1 MKDLF
6 RKLNLRDFR
15 SKYRKVVNLIAIIV
29 VFATTYALI
38 LPAITLES
46 NKASQLSGISI
57 SETTT
62 EAQSNEAPPVE
73 VTEATSQAVEESSAI
88 EQTTTTTSV
97 TSTTELSSEPQTT
110 EATEVDQRLITEA
123 TEFVHKGKDYEVIA
137 RFDASAKMPKGVELK
152 VKEIEA
158 GTDTYKSRFN
168 KAKATL
174 GARALTFARFF
185 DISFVHD
192 GKEIQPEVPIS
203 IQIKTDSNIKLK
215 EETKVEA
222 VHFQSA
228 NKAEVVP
235 EVETNEENNQVS
247 EISFDAG
254 SFSDYGVVGA
264 EYYKVTFVALDS
276 NGQEQTISSLVDK
289 KEGAK
294 VETLPEEPFRAGYR
308 FIGWRDKETNEIVT
322 ADTLVTKD
330 MIVEAEFASIS
341 IYKVTIQYFYNN
353 VTSGQEVIFETEV
366 YELEAEDMPYRI
378 TTPVST
384 EIKSGSE
391 SGLAT
396 DAIYYTSRPI
406 IDMQSEDLARLDEED
421 GNVNHALTIK
431 VAYIPYNSEYKVHY
445 KLKDLDG
452 TGYTDI
458 ETGTY
463 YGIIGSTIR
472 PEVRNYSYANFEKTD
487 SLELTESSGQEVDVY
502 YTRKEYTL
510 SYNTNGGSY
519 LPPQTGLY
527 NAKVNLTTTI
537 PTREGYT
544 FDGWYD
550 NANLTGSP
558 ISGSVTLDKN
568 KTLYAK
574 WEADTVKYT
583 IAYYKEVYNNSTGQT
598 DYAYDSSINATG
610 QVGTTIQASSAP
622 NMSNVPLGYE
632 RETAY
637 GKNASSSVVINADG
651 QSVLKV
657 YYSLIRYTFIF
668 NANGPSYTN
677 SWGGS
682 GYTGPTV
689 YGRVTIGGSSYTGSQ
704 YRISD
709 IVLGQDISSIW
720 PSGSQV
726 TSSGNNRFSGWYNSN
741 NSYGSSNPSGLTLY
755 VTKRLEVTTDLIRG
769 ANVNG
774 QKTYQAYWR
783 AGLIAKTVDYYLQS
797 ADNSNVYEISAEH
810 SQTYN
815 SPLYSQ
821 LYPKEIAGFTV
832 TSIPSDYPA
841 SSGYWLSGEYII
853 NHYRFY
859 YNRDSFKIDYYY
871 GSTKLKDPEY
881 VLFDA
886 NINSAIYNY
895 TPSRPAGV
903 DDDYT
908 WGGWYSDSGLNQA
921 YSFDKM
927 PSSNLV
933 LYAKWV
939 APNMTVSFDLN
950 GGEGTAPETQTVEK
964 KKTATVVADPIRAH
978 YDFDGWF
985 TAKEGG
991 ERYVWSKP
999 VTENITLYARWK
1011 PQPLKYTVKYVD
1023 ATTNNRLAA
1032 DKVIESPALELHQAI
1047 KENALAITGYRPDAS
1062 SKTLDLTYDNN
1073 EIIFYYSDRTAK
1085 IPYTVRYLLK
1095 DGDNDDSNNTVLLP
1109 EDHLEADA
1117 NMIVAKAVAKDVGAG
1132 YYPQNSV
1139 LSLTLTTNSA
1149 NNIITFYYLPYEFAT
1164 LTVNYLDMDGN
1175 PIAGQDPLVEYKKK
1189 GDTYILNR
1197 KEIQGYTFSTSKDN
1211 ENNVDKSIYRITRPD
1226 KWTINLYYKKNLTL
1240 EGQPREKVY
1249 DGEPLKLSGIDD
1261 LKPGYSTSLA
1271 SGDSLTAIDFD
1282 GSQTD
1287 VGSSNAKPK
1296 SAVITTADGKNHTD
1310 YYEITYLDSSLTV
1323 TKRPVTVEIGSQ
1335 TIEKIYD
1342 GKASTVDYKVNSISD
1357 SLYKESYIHY
1367 TGSEIEMTKK
1377 DVGTYTFAL
1386 QNKFVN
1392 TNDNFEV
1399 TFLAVDGKITINPRK
1414 LLLTSATKEK
1424 AYDGTELT
1432 AQEVSVTTPE
1442 GASYDGFVQ
1451 GEGVDFYDFAS
1462 LTNPG
1467 RRPNNFTY
1475 KAKEGTKLSNYEIS
1489 DEFGMLTILE
1499 TLNITKTDEEWKS
1512 LAGGQF
1518 ELTKWDGINWATY
1531 KDVKIVD
1538 INTDQ
1543 GVRIPV
1549 GLEAGT
1555 YRLKETAAPDG
1566 YVVLE
1571 SDIFFTITETAT
1583 NEGNLS
1589 ATFDFKVTDQ
1599 SGTPLSAV
1607 DRAKEVQTP
1616 EAADY
1621 SRRLLVA
1628 NEKGKALPHTGGSGQ
1643 KWFVLSGLAL
1653 MVLSFVV
1660 QHGIKQ
1666 RRERGSLD

>member
-1 MKDLF
+1 MKYF

-15 SKYRKVVNLIAIIV
+15 SKYRKVVNLVAIIV

-46 NKASQLSGISI
+46 DKASQLSGISV
-57 SETTT
+57 SETNSET
-62 EAQSNEAPPVE
+62 QSNEAPPVE
-73 VTEATSQAVEESSAI
+73 VTEATSQAVEESSVI

-97 TSTTELSSEPQTT
+97 TSTTEVSSEPQTT
-110 EATEVDQRLITEA
+110 EATQVDQRLITEATEADQRLITEA

-168 KAKATL
+168 IAKATL

-192 GKEIQPEVPIS
+192 GKEIQPEAPIS

-215 EETKVEA
+215 EETKVDA

-264 EYYKVTFVALDS
+264 EYYKVTFLAQD
-276 NGQEQTISSLVDK
+276 QTILSLVDK
-289 KEGAK
+289 KEGSK

-308 FIGWRDKETNEIVT
+308 FIGWRDTETNEIVT
-322 ADTLVTKD
+322 ADTLVTKH
-330 MIVEAEFASIS
+330 MTVEAEFASIS

-353 VTSGQEVIFETEV
+353 DTSGQEVIFKTEV
-366 YELEAEDMPYRI
+366 YELEAEGMPYRI

-384 EIKSGSE
+384 EIKSG
-391 SGLAT
+391 LAT
-396 DAIYYTSRPI
+396 DAIYYYTSRPI
-406 IDMQSEDLARLDEED
+406 IDIQSEDLPRLDEED
-421 GNVNHALTIK
+421 GNVDHALTIK
-431 VAYIPYNSEYKVHY
+431 VAYIPYNSQYNVHY

-458 ETGTY
+458 GEPETY
-463 YGIIGSTIR
+463 RGIIGSTIR
-472 PEVRNYSYANFEKTD
+472 PEVRNYPYANFEKTD

-519 LPPQTGLY
+519 IPPQTGLY
-527 NAKVNLTTTI
+527 NAKVNLTPKE
-537 PTREGYT
+537 PTRDGYR

-550 NANLTGSP
+550 NAGSP
-558 ISGSVTLDKN
+558 ISGLVTLDKN

-574 WEADTVKYT
+574 WKAGTVNYT
-583 IAYYKEVYNNSTGQT
+583 IAYYKEVYDGKEEPL
-598 DYAYDSSINATG
+598 YVYDSSIKRTG
-610 QVGTTIQASSAP
+610 QVGTKIQASIAP
-622 NMSNVPLGYE
+622 EMSNVPGYE
-632 RETAY
+632 RETRY
-637 GKNASSSVVINADG
+637 GSNANSSIEIDANG

-657 YYSLIRYTFIF
+657 YYSLKRYTLIF
-668 NANGPSYTN
+668 DTNLNTSTWQYTYYGQIEK
-677 SWGGS
+677 GGS
-682 GYTGPTV
+682 TYTAN
-689 YGRVTIGGSSYTGSQ
+689 Q
-704 YRISD
+704 YRITD
-709 IVLGQDISSIW
+709 VVIGQDILSQW
-720 PSGSQV
+720 PSGSAEVYQMRRSRNYTPV
-726 TSSGNNRFSGWYNSN
+726 KDDSWKFRGWRFSDDNTY
-741 NSYGSSNPSGLTLY
+741 YGTRQAKLT
-755 VTKRLEVTTDLIRG
+755 TNMITTAK
-769 ANVNG
+769 ANG
-774 QKTYQAYWR
+774 EITIKAYWEANLR
-783 AGLIAKTVDYYLQS
+783 TRTIDYYLQS
-797 ADNSNVYEISAEH
+797 ADKPNVYVLSEY
-810 SQTYN
+810 SQTVDTGTNDNIVPKLIDGYN
-815 SPLYSQ
+815 NISTVPAGYGNHSGHYATTSNGTRLY
-821 LYPKEIAGFTV
+821 
-832 TSIPSDYPA
+832 D
-841 SSGYWLSGEYII
+841 
-853 NHYRFY
+853 HYRFY
-859 YNRDSFKIDYYY
+859 YNRKSYEIQYIYK
-871 GSTKLKDPEY
+871 SEELKTEQGI
-881 VLFDA
+881 LFDA
-886 NINSAIYNY
+886 DISRYNSEP
-895 TPSRPAGV
+895 TQRPSGV
-903 DDDYT
+903 DSDYE
-908 WGGWYSDSGLNQA
+908 WKGWYTDSNLTEV
-921 YSFDKM
+921 YTFDKM
-927 PSSNLV
+927 PPNKLT

-964 KKTATVVADPIRAH
+964 KKTATVVADPTRAH

-1011 PQPLKYTVKYVD
+1011 PQPLKYTVKYLD

-1032 DKVIESPALELHQAI
+1032 DKVIESPALELHQVI
-1047 KENALAITGYRPDAS
+1047 KENALAITDYRPDAS

-1073 EIIFYYSDRTAK
+1073 EIIFYYSKRTAK
-1085 IPYTVRYLLK
+1085 IPYTARYLLK
-1095 DGDNDDSNNTVLLP
+1095 DGDDDDSNNTVLLP
-1109 EDHLEADA
+1109 EDRLEADA
-1117 NMIVAKAVAKDVGAG
+1117 NMIVATVVAKSVGTG
-1132 YYPQNSV
+1132 HYPLNNV
-1139 LSLTLTTNSA
+1139 LSLTLTTNPA

-1164 LTVNYLDMDGN
+1164 ITVNYLDMDGN
-1175 PIAGQDPLVEYKKK
+1175 PIAGHDPLVEDKKK

-1261 LKPGYSTSLA
+1261 LKHGYSTSLA

-1296 SAVITTADGKNHTD
+1296 SAVITTADRKNHTD

-1357 SLYKESYIHY
+1357 ILYQESYIHY

-1377 DVGTYTFAL
+1377 DVGTYTFDL

-1414 LLLTSATKEK
+1414 LMLTSATKEK

-1451 GEGVDFYDFAS
+1451 GEGVDFYDFAN

-1475 KAKEGTKLSNYEIS
+1475 KAKEGTKLSNYEIT
-1489 DEFGMLTILE
+1489 DKFGMLTILE
-1499 TLNITKTDEEWKS
+1499 TLNITKTDEVWKS

-1566 YVVLE
+1566 YVVLK

-1628 NEKGKALPHTGGSGQ
+1628 NEKGRALPNTGGSGR
-1643 KWFVLSGLAL
+1643 KWIILSGLVF
-1653 MVLSFVV
+1653 MVVSLVV
-1660 QHGIKQ
+1660 QYSIKQ

>member
-1 MKDLF
+1 MKYF

-15 SKYRKVVNLIAIIV
+15 SKYRKVVNLVAMIV

-46 NKASQLSGISI
+46 DKASQLSGISI

-62 EAQSNEAPPVE
+62 ETQSNEAPPVE
-73 VTEATSQAVEESSAI
+73 VTESSSQETEESSVI
-88 EQTTTTTSV
+88 EQTTTTTV
-97 TSTTELSSEPQTT
+97 TSTTEVSSEPQTT

-192 GKEIQPEVPIS
+192 GKEIQPEAPIS

-215 EETKVEA
+215 EETKVEV

-235 EVETNEENNQVS
+235 EVEANEENNQVS

-384 EIKSGSE
+384 EIKSESE
-391 SGLAT
+391 SGLVT
-396 DAIYYTSRPI
+396 DAIYYTSRSI
-406 IDMQSEDLARLDEED
+406 IDIQSEDLARLDEED
-421 GNVNHALTIK
+421 GNVDHALTIK

-458 ETGTY
+458 ETGAY

-487 SLELTESSGQEVDVY
+487 SIELTESSGQEIDVY

-510 SYNTNGGSY
+510 SYHTNGGSY

-527 NAKVNLTTTI
+527 NATVNLTTTI

-574 WEADTVKYT
+574 WEADTVNY
-583 IAYYKEVYNNSTGQT
+583 IVAYYREVYDNSTGT
-598 DYAYDSSINATG
+598 THYVYDSSRLATG
-610 QVGTTIQASSAP
+610 QVGTTVQASNAP
-622 NMSNVPLGYE
+622 AMTTVPTGYE
-632 RETAY
+632 FLRNS
-637 GKNASSSVVINADG
+637 GLNSGSSIEIDAAG

-657 YYSLIRYTFIF
+657 YYSLIRYTFVF
-668 NANGPSYTN
+668 NLVRSE
-677 SWGGS
+677 
-682 GYTGPTV
+682 
-689 YGRVTIGGSSYTGSQ
+689 GRITIGGQT
-704 YRISD
+704 YRNSD
-709 IVLGQDISSIW
+709 YQIKDVVLGQDISNQW
-720 PSGSQV
+720 PSS
-726 TSSGNNRFSGWYNSN
+726 TDSPREIYRTN
-741 NSYGSSNPSGLTLY
+741 NSRYFDSWDNSPDSNY
-755 VTKRLEVTTDLIRG
+755 KTKRYEVTTDLIVK
-769 ANVNG
+769 ANSSNIRTLSANWTTINTQASVEYWLQQADG
-774 QKTYQAYWR
+774 SYQKSD
-783 AGLIAKTVDYYLQS
+783 K
-797 ADNSNVYEISAEH
+797 
-810 SQTYN
+810 
-815 SPLYSQ
+815 YSQ
-821 LYPKEIAGFTV
+821 SFISTGTLNPKQIYGYTYYTDQSFTYKGV
-832 TSIPSDYPA
+832 RYTGTS
-841 SSGYWLSGEYII
+841 SSI
-853 NHYRFY
+853 YRFY
-859 YNRDSFKIDYYY
+859 YKRDSFNIDYYY
-871 GSTKLKDPEY
+871 GSTKLKTTAN

-886 NINSAIYNY
+886 NINSATYNY
-895 TPSRPAGV
+895 TPSRPTGV

-908 WGGWYSDSGLNQA
+908 WGGWYTDA
-921 YSFDKM
+921 YLTEAYTFDKM
-927 PSSNLV
+927 PSNNLV

-939 APNMTVSFDLN
+939 APNMTVNFDLN

-964 KKTATVVADPIRAH
+964 KKAATVVADPTRAH

-1023 ATTNNRLAA
+1023 VTTNNRLAA

-1095 DGDNDDSNNTVLLP
+1095 DGDNDDSNNIVLLP

-1117 NMIVAKAVAKDVGAG
+1117 NMIVAKAIAKGVGTG
-1132 YYPQNSV
+1132 YYPQNNV

-1197 KEIQGYTFSTSKDN
+1197 KEVQGYTFSTSNDN

-1261 LKPGYSTSLA
+1261 LKHGYSTSLA

-1414 LLLTSATKEK
+1414 LMLTSATKEK

-1451 GEGVDFYDFAS
+1451 GEGVEFYDFAS

-1467 RRPNNFTY
+1467 RRLNNFTY
-1475 KAKEGTKLSNYEIS
+1475 KAKEGTKLSNYEIT
-1489 DEFGMLTILE
+1489 DKFGMLTILE

-1538 INTDQ
+1538 INTNQ

-1599 SGTPLSAV
+1599 TGTPLSAV
-1607 DRAKEVQTP
+1607 DRAKEDQTP

-1628 NEKGKALPHTGGSGQ
+1628 NEKGRALPNTGGSGR
-1643 KWFVLSGLAL
+1643 KWIILSGLVF
-1653 MVLSFVV
+1653 MVVSLVV
-1660 QHGIKQ
+1660 QYSIKQ
-1666 RRERGSLD
+1666 RRGRGSLG

>member
-1 MKDLF
+1 MQNNFKFKRLSLWQ
-6 RKLNLRDFR
+6 K
-15 SKYRKVVNLIAIIV
+15 KYRKFVNFVAVVV
-29 VFATTYALI
+29 VFVTTYALI
-38 LPAITLES
+38 LPALTLES
-46 NKASQLSGISI
+46 NKASQLSGISS

-62 EAQSNEAPPVE
+62 EIQGNEETPVE
-73 VTEATSQAVEESSAI
+73 VTEAASQMVEESSAI
-88 EQTTTTTSV
+88 EQTSMTTSV

-110 EATEVDQRLITEA
+110 ETTKVDQQVITEA
-123 TEFVHKGKDYEVIA
+123 TEFIHKGKDYEVIA

-192 GKEIQPEVPIS
+192 GKEIQPEAPIS

-228 NKAEVVP
+228 NKAEIVP

-406 IDMQSEDLARLDEED
+406 IDIQSEDLARLDKED
-421 GNVNHALTIK
+421 GNVDHALTIK
-431 VAYIPYNSEYKVHY
+431 VAYIPYDSKYKVRY

-452 TGYTDI
+452 EGYTDI

-472 PEVRNYSYANFEKTD
+472 PEVRNYTYANFEKTD
-487 SLELTESSGQEVDVY
+487 SLELKKSSGQEIDVY

-519 LPPQTGLY
+519 IPPQTGLY

-574 WEADTVKYT
+574 WKADTVKYT

-598 DYAYDSSINATG
+598 DYAYEKSVTAQG
-610 QVGTTIQASSAP
+610 QVGTIIQASTAP
-622 NMSNVPLGYE
+622 EMSSVPIGYE
-632 RETAY
+632 KETAY
-637 GKNASSSVVINADG
+637 GKNSTSSIIVAADG
-651 QSVLKV
+651 SSTLKV
-657 YYSLIRYTFIF
+657 YYSLIRYTFVF
-668 NANGPSYTN
+668 DLNNPNGRITMGGRTYSDSNYRITDVVLGKDISRQWPSSISNPKEIYDDTNYGN
-677 SWGGS
+677 SWS
-682 GYTGPTV
+682 PRY
-689 YGRVTIGGSSYTGSQ
+689 YS
-704 YRISD
+704 
-709 IVLGQDISSIW
+709 
-720 PSGSQV
+720 
-726 TSSGNNRFSGWYNSN
+726 FNSWD
-741 NSYGSSNPSGLTLY
+741 NSPDPNYK
-755 VTKRLEVTTDLIRG
+755 TKRYEVTED
-769 ANVNG
+769 
-774 QKTYQAYWR
+774 
-783 AGLIAKTVDYYLQS
+783 LIAKADRNTRTRTLKANWTQSTTQASVEYWLQQPDGSYQKSNYYSQSFIRTGSLGAKQIFGYDYLVDGVTPSGYQS
-797 ADNSNVYEISAEH
+797 
-810 SQTYN
+810 SQTARNPY
-815 SPLYSQ
+815 
-821 LYPKEIAGFTV
+821 T
-832 TSIPSDYPA
+832 
-841 SSGYWLSGEYII
+841 
-853 NHYRFY
+853 YRFY
-859 YNRDSFKIDYYY
+859 YNRKSSEIHYIYK
-871 GSTKLKDPEY
+871 SEVLKTEKGI
-881 VLFDA
+881 LFDA
-886 NINSAIYNY
+886 DISSSRYNFEP
-895 TPSRPAGV
+895 TQRPSGV
-903 DDDYT
+903 DSDYE
-908 WGGWYSDSGLNQA
+908 WKGWYTDSNLTEA
-921 YSFDKM
+921 YTFDKM
-927 PSSNLV
+927 PSDKLV

-939 APNMTVSFDLN
+939 APNMAVSFDLN

-964 KKTATVVADPIRAH
+964 KKTATVVADPTRAH

-1011 PQPLKYTVKYVD
+1011 PQPLKYMVKYVD
-1023 ATTNNRLAA
+1023 ATTNKSLAA

-1117 NMIVAKAVAKDVGAG
+1117 NMIVAKAVAKGVGTG
-1132 YYPQNSV
+1132 YYPQNNV

-1211 ENNVDKSIYRITRPD
+1211 ENNVDKSIYRIRRPD
-1226 KWTINLYYKKNLTL
+1226 KRTINLYYKKNLTL

-1249 DGEPLKLSGIDD
+1249 DDEPLKLSGIDD
-1261 LKPGYSTSLA
+1261 LKSGYSTSLA
-1271 SGDSLTAIDFD
+1271 SGDRLTAIDFE

-1323 TKRPVTVEIGSQ
+1323 KKRPVTVEIGSQ

-1342 GKASTVDYKVNSISD
+1342 GKVSTVDYKVNSISD
-1357 SLYKESYIHY
+1357 SLYKESDIHY
-1367 TGSEIEMTKK
+1367 TGSEIEMTQK

-1399 TFLAVDGKITINPRK
+1399 TFLAKDGKITINPRK
-1414 LLLTSATKEK
+1414 LMLTSATKEK

-1432 AQEVSVTTPE
+1432 AQEVSMTTPE

-1451 GEGVDFYDFAS
+1451 GEGVDFSDFAS

-1467 RRPNNFTY
+1467 RRTNSFTY
-1475 KAKEGTKLSNYEIS
+1475 KAKEGTNLSNYEIT

-1499 TLNITKTDEEWKS
+1499 TLNITKTDENWKS
-1512 LAGGQF
+1512 LAGGKF
-1518 ELTKWDGINWATY
+1518 ELTKWDGLNWAQVDGAQEFAITS
-1531 KDVKIVD
+1531 KDGI
-1538 INTDQ
+1538 
-1543 GVRIPV
+1543 RIPV
-1549 GLEAGT
+1549 GLEAGR
-1555 YRLKETAAPDG
+1555 YRLQELAAPDG
-1566 YVVLE
+1566 FIVLDSYIYFSIKE
-1571 SDIFFTITETAT
+1571 NFNEDKTSSFYTVALSDEAGNDASPERAT
-1583 NEGNLS
+1583 L
-1589 ATFDFKVTDQ
+1589 TKV
-1599 SGTPLSAV
+1599 SGDASH
-1607 DRAKEVQTP
+1607 RIQ
-1616 EAADY
+1616 
-1621 SRRLLVA
+1621 VA
-1628 NEKGKALPHTGGSGQ
+1628 NEQGRALPSTGGDGQ
-1643 KWFVLSGLAL
+1643 KWFILSGLVLIVISYL
-1653 MVLSFVV
+1653 MHLFV
-1660 QHGIKQ
+1660 Q
-1666 RRERGSLD
+1666 RNREKRS

>member
-1 MKDLF
+1 MQNNFKFKRLSLWQ
-6 RKLNLRDFR
+6 K
-15 SKYRKVVNLIAIIV
+15 KYRKFVNFVAVVV
-29 VFATTYALI
+29 VFVTTYALI
-38 LPAITLES
+38 LPALTLES
-46 NKASQLSGISI
+46 NKASQLSGISS

-62 EAQSNEAPPVE
+62 EIQGNEETPVE
-73 VTEATSQAVEESSAI
+73 VTEAASQMVEESSAI
-88 EQTTTTTSV
+88 EQTSMTTSV

-110 EATEVDQRLITEA
+110 ETTKVDQQVITEA
-123 TEFVHKGKDYEVIA
+123 TEFIHKGKDYEVIA

-192 GKEIQPEVPIS
+192 GKEIQPEAPIS

-228 NKAEVVP
+228 NKAEIVP

-247 EISFDAG
+247 EISFDAD

-276 NGQEQTISSLVDK
+276 NGQEQTVSSLVDK

-294 VETLPEEPFRAGYR
+294 LETLPEEPFRAGYR
-308 FIGWRDKETNEIVT
+308 FIGWRDKETNKIVT
-322 ADTLVTKD
+322 ADTLVTRD

-353 VTSGQEVIFETEV
+353 ITSGQEVIFETEV

-384 EIKSGSE
+384 EIKSGAE

-406 IDMQSEDLARLDEED
+406 IDIQSEDLARLDKED
-421 GNVNHALTIK
+421 GNVDNALTIK
-431 VAYIPYNSEYKVHY
+431 VAYIPYNSEYKVRY
-445 KLKDLDG
+445 KLKNLDG

-487 SLELTESSGQEVDVY
+487 ALELKKSSGQEIDVY

-558 ISGSVTLDKN
+558 ISDSVTLDKN

-574 WEADTVKYT
+574 WKADTVKYT

-598 DYAYDSSINATG
+598 DYAYEKSVTAQG
-610 QVGTTIQASSAP
+610 QVGTIIQASTAP
-622 NMSNVPLGYE
+622 EMSSVPIGYE
-632 RETAY
+632 KETAY
-637 GKNASSSVVINADG
+637 GKNSTSSIIVAADG
-651 QSVLKV
+651 SSTLKV
-657 YYSLIRYTFIF
+657 YYSLIRYTFVF
-668 NANGPSYTN
+668 DLNNPNGRITMGGRTYSDSNYRITDVVLGKDISRQWPSSISNPKEIYDDTNYGN
-677 SWGGS
+677 SWS
-682 GYTGPTV
+682 PRY
-689 YGRVTIGGSSYTGSQ
+689 YS
-704 YRISD
+704 
-709 IVLGQDISSIW
+709 
-720 PSGSQV
+720 
-726 TSSGNNRFSGWYNSN
+726 FNSWD
-741 NSYGSSNPSGLTLY
+741 NSPDPNYK
-755 VTKRLEVTTDLIRG
+755 TKRYEVTED
-769 ANVNG
+769 
-774 QKTYQAYWR
+774 
-783 AGLIAKTVDYYLQS
+783 LIAKADRNTRTRTLKANWTQSTTQASVEYWLQQPDGSYQKSNYYSQSFIRTGSLGAKQIFGYDYLVDGVTPSGYQS
-797 ADNSNVYEISAEH
+797 
-810 SQTYN
+810 SQTARNPY
-815 SPLYSQ
+815 
-821 LYPKEIAGFTV
+821 T
-832 TSIPSDYPA
+832 
-841 SSGYWLSGEYII
+841 
-853 NHYRFY
+853 YRFY
-859 YNRDSFKIDYYY
+859 YNRKSSEIHYIYK
-871 GSTKLKDPEY
+871 SEVLKTEKGI
-881 VLFDA
+881 LFDA
-886 NINSAIYNY
+886 DISSSRYNFEP
-895 TPSRPAGV
+895 TQRPSGV
-903 DDDYT
+903 DSDYE
-908 WGGWYSDSGLNQA
+908 WKGWYTDSNLTEA
-921 YSFDKM
+921 YTFDKM
-927 PSSNLV
+927 PSDKLV

-939 APNMTVSFDLN
+939 APNMAVSFDLN

-964 KKTATVVADPIRAH
+964 KKTATVVADPTRAH

-1011 PQPLKYTVKYVD
+1011 PQPLKYMVKYVD
-1023 ATTNNRLAA
+1023 ATTNKSLAA

-1117 NMIVAKAVAKDVGAG
+1117 NMIVAKAVAKGVGTG
-1132 YYPQNSV
+1132 YYPQNNV

-1164 LTVNYLDMDGN
+1164 ITVNYLDMDGN

-1211 ENNVDKSIYRITRPD
+1211 ENNVDKSIYRIRRPD
-1226 KWTINLYYKKNLTL
+1226 KRTINLYYKKNLTL

-1249 DGEPLKLSGIDD
+1249 DDKPLKLSGIDD
-1261 LKPGYSTSLA
+1261 LKSGYSTSLA
-1271 SGDSLTAIDFD
+1271 SGDRLTVIDFE

-1323 TKRPVTVEIGSQ
+1323 KKRPVTVEIGSQ

-1342 GKASTVDYKVNSISD
+1342 GKVSTVDYKVNSISD
-1357 SLYKESYIHY
+1357 SLYKESDIHY
-1367 TGSEIEMTKK
+1367 TGSEIEMTQK

-1399 TFLAVDGKITINPRK
+1399 TFLAKDGNITINPRK
-1414 LLLTSATKEK
+1414 LMLTSATKEK

-1432 AQEVSVTTPE
+1432 AQEVSMTTPE

-1451 GEGVDFYDFAS
+1451 GEGVDFSDFAS

-1467 RRPNNFTY
+1467 RRTNSFTY
-1475 KAKEGTKLSNYEIS
+1475 KAKEGTKLSNYEIT

-1499 TLNITKTDEEWKS
+1499 TLNITKTDENWES
-1512 LAGGQF
+1512 LAGGKF
-1518 ELTKWDGINWATY
+1518 ELTKWDGLNWAQVDGAQEFAITS
-1531 KDVKIVD
+1531 KDGI
-1538 INTDQ
+1538 
-1543 GVRIPV
+1543 RIPV
-1549 GLEAGT
+1549 GLEAGR
-1555 YRLKETAAPDG
+1555 YRLQELAAPDG
-1566 YVVLE
+1566 FIVLDSYIYFSIKE
-1571 SDIFFTITETAT
+1571 NFNEDKTSSFYTVALSDEAGNDASPERAT
-1583 NEGNLS
+1583 L
-1589 ATFDFKVTDQ
+1589 TKV
-1599 SGTPLSAV
+1599 SGDASH
-1607 DRAKEVQTP
+1607 RIQ
-1616 EAADY
+1616 
-1621 SRRLLVA
+1621 VA
-1628 NEKGKALPHTGGSGQ
+1628 NEQGRALPSTGGDGQ
-1643 KWFVLSGLAL
+1643 KWFILSGLVLIAISYL
-1653 MVLSFVV
+1653 MHLFV
-1660 QHGIKQ
+1660 Q
-1666 RRERGSLD
+1666 RNREKRP

>member
-1 MKDLF
+1 M
-6 RKLNLRDFR
+6 
-15 SKYRKVVNLIAIIV
+15 V
-29 VFATTYALI
+29 VFVTTYALI
-38 LPAITLES
+38 LPALTLEA
-46 NKASQLSGISI
+46 NKASQLSGISS

-62 EAQSNEAPPVE
+62 EIQGNEETPVE
-73 VTEATSQAVEESSAI
+73 VTEAASQMVEESSAI

-110 EATEVDQRLITEA
+110 ETTKVDQQVITEA
-123 TEFVHKGKDYEVIA
+123 TEFIHKGKDYEVIA

-192 GKEIQPEVPIS
+192 GKEIQPEAPIS

-228 NKAEVVP
+228 NKAEIVP

-406 IDMQSEDLARLDEED
+406 IDIQSEDLARLDKED
-421 GNVNHALTIK
+421 GNVDHALTIK
-431 VAYIPYNSEYKVHY
+431 VAYIPYDSKYKVRY

-452 TGYTDI
+452 EGYTDI

-487 SLELTESSGQEVDVY
+487 ALELKKSSGQEIDVY

-558 ISGSVTLDKN
+558 ISDSVTLDKN

-574 WEADTVKYT
+574 WKADTVKYT

-598 DYAYDSSINATG
+598 DYAYEKSVTAQG
-610 QVGTTIQASSAP
+610 QVGTIIQASTAP
-622 NMSNVPLGYE
+622 EMSSVPIGYE
-632 RETAY
+632 KETAY
-637 GKNASSSVVINADG
+637 GKNSTSSIIVAADG
-651 QSVLKV
+651 SSTLKV
-657 YYSLIRYTFIF
+657 YYSLIRYTFVF
-668 NANGPSYTN
+668 DLNNPNGRITMGGRTYSDSNYRITDVVLGKDISRQWPSSISNPKEIYDDTNYGN
-677 SWGGS
+677 SWS
-682 GYTGPTV
+682 PRY
-689 YGRVTIGGSSYTGSQ
+689 YS
-704 YRISD
+704 
-709 IVLGQDISSIW
+709 
-720 PSGSQV
+720 
-726 TSSGNNRFSGWYNSN
+726 FNSWD
-741 NSYGSSNPSGLTLY
+741 NSPDPNYK
-755 VTKRLEVTTDLIRG
+755 TKRYEVTED
-769 ANVNG
+769 
-774 QKTYQAYWR
+774 
-783 AGLIAKTVDYYLQS
+783 LIAKADRNTRTRTLKANWTQSTTQASVEYWLQQPDGSYQKSNYYSQSFIRTGSLGAKQIFGYDYLVDGVTPSGYQS
-797 ADNSNVYEISAEH
+797 
-810 SQTYN
+810 SQTARNPY
-815 SPLYSQ
+815 
-821 LYPKEIAGFTV
+821 T
-832 TSIPSDYPA
+832 
-841 SSGYWLSGEYII
+841 
-853 NHYRFY
+853 YRFY
-859 YNRDSFKIDYYY
+859 YNRKSSEIHYIYK
-871 GSTKLKDPEY
+871 SEVLKTEKGI
-881 VLFDA
+881 LFDA
-886 NINSAIYNY
+886 DISSSRYNFEP
-895 TPSRPAGV
+895 TQRPSGV
-903 DDDYT
+903 DSDYE
-908 WGGWYSDSGLNQA
+908 WKGWYTDSNLTEA
-921 YSFDKM
+921 YTFDKM
-927 PSSNLV
+927 PSDKLV

-939 APNMTVSFDLN
+939 APNMAVSFDLN

-964 KKTATVVADPIRAH
+964 KKTATVVADPTRAH

-1011 PQPLKYTVKYVD
+1011 PQPLKYMVKYVD
-1023 ATTNNRLAA
+1023 ATTNKSLAA

-1117 NMIVAKAVAKDVGAG
+1117 NMIVAKAVAKGVGTG
-1132 YYPQNSV
+1132 YYPQNNV

-1164 LTVNYLDMDGN
+1164 ITVNYLDMDGN

-1211 ENNVDKSIYRITRPD
+1211 ENNVDKSIYRIRRPD
-1226 KWTINLYYKKNLTL
+1226 KRTINLYYKKNLTL

-1249 DGEPLKLSGIDD
+1249 DDEPLKLSGIDD
-1261 LKPGYSTSLA
+1261 LKSGYSTSLA
-1271 SGDSLTAIDFD
+1271 SGDRLTAIDFE

-1323 TKRPVTVEIGSQ
+1323 KKRPVTVEIGSQ

-1342 GKASTVDYKVNSISD
+1342 GKVSTVDYKVNSISD
-1357 SLYKESYIHY
+1357 SLYKESDIHY
-1367 TGSEIEMTKK
+1367 TGSEIEMTQK

-1399 TFLAVDGKITINPRK
+1399 TFLAKDGKITINPRK
-1414 LLLTSATKEK
+1414 LMLTSATKEK

-1432 AQEVSVTTPE
+1432 AQEVSMTTPE

-1451 GEGVDFYDFAS
+1451 GEGVDFSDFAS

-1467 RRPNNFTY
+1467 RRTNSFTY
-1475 KAKEGTKLSNYEIS
+1475 KAKEGTNLSNYEIT

-1499 TLNITKTDEEWKS
+1499 TLNITKTDENWKS
-1512 LAGGQF
+1512 LAGGKF
-1518 ELTKWDGINWATY
+1518 ELTKWDGLNW
-1531 KDVKIVD
+1531 VQVD
-1538 INTDQ
+1538 GAQEFAITSND
-1543 GVRIPV
+1543 GIRIPV
-1549 GLEAGT
+1549 GLEPGR
-1555 YRLKETAAPDG
+1555 YRLQELAAPDG
-1566 YVVLE
+1566 FIVLDGYIYFSIKE
-1571 SDIFFTITETAT
+1571 IFNEDKTSSFYTVSLSDEAGKDASPERAT
-1583 NEGNLS
+1583 L
-1589 ATFDFKVTDQ
+1589 TKV
-1599 SGTPLSAV
+1599 SGDASH
-1607 DRAKEVQTP
+1607 RIQ
-1616 EAADY
+1616 
-1621 SRRLLVA
+1621 VA
-1628 NEKGKALPHTGGSGQ
+1628 NEQGKALPSTGGDGQ
-1643 KWFVLSGLAL
+1643 KWFILSGLVLIVISYL
-1653 MVLSFVV
+1653 MHLFV
-1660 QHGIKQ
+1660 Q
-1666 RRERGSLD
+1666 RNREKRS

>member
-1 MKDLF
+1 
-6 RKLNLRDFR
+6 
-15 SKYRKVVNLIAIIV
+15 
-29 VFATTYALI
+29 
-38 LPAITLES
+38 
-46 NKASQLSGISI
+46 
-57 SETTT
+57 
-62 EAQSNEAPPVE
+62 
-73 VTEATSQAVEESSAI
+73 
-88 EQTTTTTSV
+88 
-97 TSTTELSSEPQTT
+97 
-110 EATEVDQRLITEA
+110 
-123 TEFVHKGKDYEVIA
+123 
-137 RFDASAKMPKGVELK
+137 MPKGVELK

-168 KAKATL
+168 IAKATL

-192 GKEIQPEVPIS
+192 GKEIQPEAPIS

-215 EETKVEA
+215 EETKVDA

-264 EYYKVTFVALDS
+264 EYYKVTFLAQD
-276 NGQEQTISSLVDK
+276 QTILSLVDK
-289 KEGAK
+289 KEGSK
-294 VETLPEEPFRAGYR
+294 VETLPEKPFRAGYR
-308 FIGWRDKETNEIVT
+308 FIGWRDTETNEIVT

-330 MIVEAEFASIS
+330 MTVEAEFASIS

-353 VTSGQEVIFETEV
+353 DTSGQEVIFKTEV
-366 YELEAEDMPYRI
+366 YELEAEGMPYRI

-384 EIKSGSE
+384 EVK
-391 SGLAT
+391 SGLAPGT
-396 DAIYYTSRPI
+396 IYYYTSRPV
-406 IDMQSEDLARLDEED
+406 IDIQSEDLSRLDKED
-421 GNVNHALTIK
+421 GNVDHTVTIK

-458 ETGTY
+458 IDPEKPENPETY
-463 YGIIGSTIR
+463 RGIIGSTIR
-472 PEVRNYSYANFEKTD
+472 PEVRNYPYANFEKTD
-487 SLELTESSGQEVDVY
+487 SLELTKSSGQEVDVY

-510 SYNTNGGSY
+510 FYNTNGGSY
-519 LPPQTGLY
+519 IPPQTGLY
-527 NAKVNLTTTI
+527 NATVNLTPKE
-537 PTREGYT
+537 PTRDGYA

-550 NANLTGSP
+550 NANFTGSP
-558 ISGSVTLDKN
+558 ISDSITLDRN

-574 WEADTVKYT
+574 WKAGTVDYT
-583 IAYYKEVYNNSTGQT
+583 IAYYKEVYNNSTRQT
-598 DYAYDSSINATG
+598 YYAFEKSVTAQG
-610 QVGTTIQASSAP
+610 QVGTIIQASASTTP
-622 NMSNVPLGYE
+622 EMSSVPIGYE
-632 RETAY
+632 KETAY
-637 GKNASSSVVINADG
+637 GKNSTSSIVVAADG
-651 QSVLKV
+651 SSTLKV
-657 YYSLIRYTFIF
+657 YYSLIRYTFVF
-668 NANGPSYTN
+668 DLNNRNGRITM
-677 SWGGS
+677 
-682 GYTGPTV
+682 
-689 YGRVTIGGSSYTGSQ
+689 YGRNYSGSN
-704 YRISD
+704 YRITD
-709 IVLGQDISSIW
+709 VVLGKDISRQW
-720 PSGSQV
+720 PSSI
-726 TSSGNNRFSGWYNSN
+726 SN
-741 NSYGSSNPSGLTLY
+741 
-755 VTKRLEVTTDLIRG
+755 
-769 ANVNG
+769 
-774 QKTYQAYWR
+774 
-783 AGLIAKTVDYYLQS
+783 
-797 ADNSNVYEISAEH
+797 
-810 SQTYN
+810 
-815 SPLYSQ
+815 
-821 LYPKEIAGFTV
+821 PKEIYDDTNYGYSWDPLYYFFDSWDGYLKTKRYEV
-832 TSIPSDYPA
+832 TEDLISKADRNTRTRTLKANWINSNTKASVEYWLQQPNGSYQKSDYYSQSFLRTGTLRAKEIFGYDYLGDGVNPNPSVYP
-841 SSGYWLSGEYII
+841 SSQITSNPYT
-853 NHYRFY
+853 YRFY
-859 YNRDSFKIDYYY
+859 YSRKSFFIQYNYK
-871 GSTKLKDPEY
+871 SEVLKTEQGI
-881 VLFDA
+881 LFDA
-886 NINSAIYNY
+886 DISSYNSEP
-895 TPSRPAGV
+895 TQRPSGV
-903 DDDYT
+903 DSDYE
-908 WGGWYSDSGLNQA
+908 WKGWYTDSNLTEA
-921 YSFDKM
+921 YTFDKM
-927 PSSNLV
+927 PSNNLV

-939 APNMTVSFDLN
+939 APNMTVSFNLN

-964 KKTATVVADPIRAH
+964 KKTATVVADPTRAH

-999 VTENITLYARWK
+999 VTENITLYDRWK

-1032 DKVIESPALELHQAI
+1032 DKVIESPALELHQVI
-1047 KENALAITGYRPDAS
+1047 KENALAITGYRPYVS
-1062 SKTLDLTYDNN
+1062 SKTLDLTYGNN

-1085 IPYTVRYLLK
+1085 IPYTIRYLLK
-1095 DGDNDDSNNTVLLP
+1095 DGDDDDRNNKVLRQ

-1117 NMIVAKAVAKDVGAG
+1117 NMIVATVVAKSVGTG
-1132 YYPQNSV
+1132 HYPLNNV
-1139 LSLTLTTNSA
+1139 LSLTLTTNPD

-1164 LTVNYLDMDGN
+1164 LTVNYLDMDGKH
-1175 PIAGQDPLVEYKKK
+1175 IAGHDPLVEDKKK
-1189 GDTYILNR
+1189 GDTYILKR

-1240 EGQPREKVY
+1240 EGESRNKDY
-1249 DGEPLKLSGIDD
+1249 DNEPLKLSGIDD

-1271 SGDSLTAIDFD
+1271 SGDRLTAIDFE
-1282 GSQTD
+1282 GSRTD

-1310 YYEITYLDSSLTV
+1310 YYEITY
-1323 TKRPVTVEIGSQ
+1323 
-1335 TIEKIYD
+1335 
-1342 GKASTVDYKVNSISD
+1342 
-1357 SLYKESYIHY
+1357 
-1367 TGSEIEMTKK
+1367 
-1377 DVGTYTFAL
+1377 
-1386 QNKFVN
+1386 
-1392 TNDNFEV
+1392 
-1399 TFLAVDGKITINPRK
+1399 VDGKITINPRE
-1414 LLLTSATKEK
+1414 LILTSATKEK

-1475 KAKEGTKLSNYEIS
+1475 KAKEGTKLSNYKIT

-1499 TLNITKTDEEWKS
+1499 TLNITKTDEVWKS

-1531 KDVKIVD
+1531 KDVKI
-1538 INTDQ
+1538 NTHQ

-1599 SGTPLSAV
+1599 SGTPLSAI

-1628 NEKGKALPHTGGSGQ
+1628 NEKGRALPNTGGSGRN
-1643 KWFVLSGLAL
+1643 WIILSGLVF
-1653 MVLSFVV
+1653 MVVSLVV
-1660 QHGIKQ
+1660 QYSFKQ

>member
-1 MKDLF
+1 MQNNFKFKRLSLWQ
-6 RKLNLRDFR
+6 K
-15 SKYRKVVNLIAIIV
+15 KYRKFVNFVAVVV
-29 VFATTYALI
+29 VFVTTYALI
-38 LPAITLES
+38 LPALTLES
-46 NKASQLSGISI
+46 NKASQLSGISS

-62 EAQSNEAPPVE
+62 EIQGNEETPVE
-73 VTEATSQAVEESSAI
+73 VTEAASQMVEESSAI
-88 EQTTTTTSV
+88 EQTSMTTSV

-110 EATEVDQRLITEA
+110 ETTKVDQQVITEA
-123 TEFVHKGKDYEVIA
+123 TEFIHKGKDYEVIA

-192 GKEIQPEVPIS
+192 GKEIQPEAPIS

-228 NKAEVVP
+228 NKAEIVP

-247 EISFDAG
+247 EISFDAD

-276 NGQEQTISSLVDK
+276 NGQEQTVSSLVDK

-294 VETLPEEPFRAGYR
+294 LETLPEEPFRAGYR
-308 FIGWRDKETNEIVT
+308 FIGWRDKETNKIVT
-322 ADTLVTKD
+322 ADTLVTRD

-353 VTSGQEVIFETEV
+353 ITSGQEVIFETEV

-384 EIKSGSE
+384 EIKSGAE

-406 IDMQSEDLARLDEED
+406 IDIQSEDLARLDKED
-421 GNVNHALTIK
+421 GNVDNALTIK
-431 VAYIPYNSEYKVHY
+431 VAYIPYNSEYKVRY
-445 KLKDLDG
+445 KLKNLDG

-487 SLELTESSGQEVDVY
+487 ALELKKSSGQEIDVY

-574 WEADTVKYT
+574 WKADTVKYT

-598 DYAYDSSINATG
+598 DYAYEKSVTAQG
-610 QVGTTIQASSAP
+610 QVGTIIQASTAP
-622 NMSNVPLGYE
+622 EMSSVPIGYE
-632 RETAY
+632 KETAY
-637 GKNASSSVVINADG
+637 GKNSTSSIIVAADG
-651 QSVLKV
+651 SSTLKV
-657 YYSLIRYTFIF
+657 YYSLIRYTFVF
-668 NANGPSYTN
+668 DLNKPNGRITMGGRTYSDSNYRITDVVLGKDISRQWPSSISNPKEIYDDTNYGN
-677 SWGGS
+677 SWS
-682 GYTGPTV
+682 PRY
-689 YGRVTIGGSSYTGSQ
+689 YS
-704 YRISD
+704 
-709 IVLGQDISSIW
+709 
-720 PSGSQV
+720 
-726 TSSGNNRFSGWYNSN
+726 FNSWD
-741 NSYGSSNPSGLTLY
+741 NSPDPNYK
-755 VTKRLEVTTDLIRG
+755 TKRYEVTED
-769 ANVNG
+769 
-774 QKTYQAYWR
+774 
-783 AGLIAKTVDYYLQS
+783 LIAKADRNTRTRTLKANWTQSTTQASVEYWLQQPDGSYQKSNYYSQSFIRTGSLGAKQIFGYDYLVDGVTPSGYQS
-797 ADNSNVYEISAEH
+797 
-810 SQTYN
+810 SQTARNPY
-815 SPLYSQ
+815 
-821 LYPKEIAGFTV
+821 T
-832 TSIPSDYPA
+832 
-841 SSGYWLSGEYII
+841 
-853 NHYRFY
+853 YRFY
-859 YNRDSFKIDYYY
+859 YNRKSSEIHYIYK
-871 GSTKLKDPEY
+871 SEVLKTEKGI
-881 VLFDA
+881 LFDA
-886 NINSAIYNY
+886 DISSSRYNFEP
-895 TPSRPAGV
+895 TQRPSGV
-903 DDDYT
+903 DSDYE
-908 WGGWYSDSGLNQA
+908 WKGWYTDSNLTEA
-921 YSFDKM
+921 YTFDKM
-927 PSSNLV
+927 PSDKLV

-939 APNMTVSFDLN
+939 APNMAVSFDLN

-964 KKTATVVADPIRAH
+964 KKTATVVADPTRAH

-1011 PQPLKYTVKYVD
+1011 PQPLKYMVKYVD
-1023 ATTNNRLAA
+1023 ATTNKSLAA

-1117 NMIVAKAVAKDVGAG
+1117 NMIVAKAVAKGVGTG
-1132 YYPQNSV
+1132 YYPQNNV

-1211 ENNVDKSIYRITRPD
+1211 ENNVDKSIYRIRRPD
-1226 KWTINLYYKKNLTL
+1226 KRTINLYYKKNLTL

-1249 DGEPLKLSGIDD
+1249 DDEPLKLSGIDD
-1261 LKPGYSTSLA
+1261 LKSGYSTSLA
-1271 SGDSLTAIDFD
+1271 SGDRLTAIDFE

-1323 TKRPVTVEIGSQ
+1323 KKRPVTVEIGSQ

-1342 GKASTVDYKVNSISD
+1342 GKVSTVDYKVNSISD
-1357 SLYKESYIHY
+1357 SLYKESDIHY
-1367 TGSEIEMTKK
+1367 TGSEIEMTQK

-1399 TFLAVDGKITINPRK
+1399 SFLAKDGKITINPRK
-1414 LLLTSATKEK
+1414 LMLTSATKEK

-1432 AQEVSVTTPE
+1432 AQEVSMTTPE

-1451 GEGVDFYDFAS
+1451 GEGVDFSDFAS

-1467 RRPNNFTY
+1467 RRTNSFTY
-1475 KAKEGTKLSNYEIS
+1475 KAKEGTNLSNYEIT

-1499 TLNITKTDEEWKS
+1499 TLNITKTDENWKS
-1512 LAGGQF
+1512 LAGGKF
-1518 ELTKWDGINWATY
+1518 ELTKWDGLNW
-1531 KDVKIVD
+1531 VQVD
-1538 INTDQ
+1538 GAQEFAITSND
-1543 GVRIPV
+1543 GIRIPV
-1549 GLEAGT
+1549 GLEPGR
-1555 YRLKETAAPDG
+1555 YRLQELAAPDG
-1566 YVVLE
+1566 FIVLDSYIYFSIKE
-1571 SDIFFTITETAT
+1571 IFNEDKTSSFYTVSLSDEAGKEASPERAT
-1583 NEGNLS
+1583 L
-1589 ATFDFKVTDQ
+1589 TKV
-1599 SGTPLSAV
+1599 SGDASH
-1607 DRAKEVQTP
+1607 RIQ
-1616 EAADY
+1616 
-1621 SRRLLVA
+1621 VA
-1628 NEKGKALPHTGGSGQ
+1628 NEQGKALPSTGGDGQ
-1643 KWFVLSGLAL
+1643 KWFILSGLVLIVISYL
-1653 MVLSFVV
+1653 MHLFV
-1660 QHGIKQ
+1660 Q
-1666 RRERGSLD
+1666 RNREKRS

>member
-1 MKDLF
+1 MKYF

-15 SKYRKVVNLIAIIV
+15 SKYRKVVNLVAMIV

-46 NKASQLSGISI
+46 DKASQLSGISI

-97 TSTTELSSEPQTT
+97 TSTTEVSSEPQTTEATEVDQRLTT

-168 KAKATL
+168 IAKATL

-185 DISFVHD
+185 DISFLHD
-192 GKEIQPEVPIS
+192 GKEIQPEAPIS

-215 EETKVEA
+215 EETKVDA

-264 EYYKVTFVALDS
+264 EYYKVTFLALDA
-276 NGQEQTISSLVDK
+276 NGQDQTISSLVDK
-289 KEGAK
+289 KEGSK

-322 ADTLVTKD
+322 ADTLVTKH

-353 VTSGQEVIFETEV
+353 DTPGQEVIFKTEV
-366 YELEAEDMPYRI
+366 YELEAEAMPYSI

-384 EIKSGSE
+384 EIKSG
-391 SGLAT
+391 
-396 DAIYYTSRPI
+396 AIYYTSRPI
-406 IDMQSEDLARLDEED
+406 IDIQSEDLPRLDKED
-421 GNVNHALTIK
+421 GNVDHALTIK

-452 TGYTDI
+452 TGYADI

-463 YGIIGSTIR
+463 RGIIGSTIR

-487 SLELTESSGQEVDVY
+487 SLKLTESDGQAVDVY

-519 LPPQTGLY
+519 IPPQTGLY
-527 NAKVNLTTTI
+527 NAKVNLTKTI

-558 ISGSVTLDKN
+558 ISDSVTLDKN

-574 WEADTVKYT
+574 WKADTVKYT

-598 DYAYDSSINATG
+598 DYVYDSSINATG
-610 QVGTTIQASSAP
+610 QVGTTAQASSAP

-637 GKNASSSVVINADG
+637 DKNASSSVVINADG

-783 AGLIAKTVDYYLQS
+783 ADLIAKTVDYYLQS

-815 SPLYSQ
+815 SPSYSQ
-821 LYPKEIAGFTV
+821 LYSKEIAGFTV
-832 TSIPSDYPA
+832 TNRPSGYPA
-841 SSGYWLSGEYII
+841 SSGYWSSGEYII
-853 NHYRFY
+853 DHYRFY
-859 YNRDSFKIDYYY
+859 YKRDSFDIDYYY
-871 GSTKLKDPEY
+871 GSTKLKTTEN

-886 NINSAIYNY
+886 DINSAIYNY

-908 WGGWYSDSGLNQA
+908 WGGWYSDSELNQA
-921 YSFDKM
+921 YSFVKM
-927 PSSNLV
+927 PSNNLV

-964 KKTATVVADPIRAH
+964 KKTATVVANPTRAH

-1023 ATTNNRLAA
+1023 ATTNNKLAA

-1073 EIIFYYSDRTAK
+1073 EIVFYYSDRTAK

-1109 EDHLEADA
+1109 EDRLEADA
-1117 NMIVAKAVAKDVGAG
+1117 NMIVAKAVAKDMGAG

-1164 LTVNYLDMDGN
+1164 ITVNYLDMDGN
-1175 PIAGQDPLVEYKKK
+1175 PIAGQNPLVEYKKK

-1323 TKRPVTVEIGSQ
+1323 KT
-1335 TIEKIYD
+1335 
-1342 GKASTVDYKVNSISD
+1342 
-1357 SLYKESYIHY
+1357 
-1367 TGSEIEMTKK
+1367 
-1377 DVGTYTFAL
+1377 
-1386 QNKFVN
+1386 
-1392 TNDNFEV
+1392 
-1399 TFLAVDGKITINPRK
+1399 RK
-1414 LLLTSATKEK
+1414 LILTSATKEK

-1451 GEGVDFYDFAS
+1451 GEGVDFYDFAI

-1467 RRPNNFTY
+1467 RKPNNFKY
-1475 KAKEGTKLSNYEIS
+1475 KEKEGTKLSNYEITT
-1489 DEFGMLTILE
+1489 DKFGMLTVLE
-1499 TLNITKTDEEWKS
+1499 TLNITKTDEVWKS

-1531 KDVKIVD
+1531 KGVKIVG
-1538 INTDQ
+1538 IETDQ

-1549 GLEAGT
+1549 GLEPGT

-1599 SGTPLSAV
+1599 SGTPLSAI

-1628 NEKGKALPHTGGSGQ
+1628 NEKGRALPNTGGSGRN
-1643 KWFVLSGLAL
+1643 WIILSGLVF
-1653 MVLSFVV
+1653 MVVSLVV
-1660 QHGIKQ
+1660 QYSIKQ

>member
-1 MKDLF
+1 MRDLF

-15 SKYRKVVNLIAIIV
+15 SKYRKIINLVAMIV

-46 NKASQLSGISI
+46 DKASQLSGISV
-57 SETTT
+57 SETNSET
-62 EAQSNEAPPVE
+62 QSNEAPPVE
-73 VTEATSQAVEESSAI
+73 VTESSSQETEESSVI

-97 TSTTELSSEPQTT
+97 TSTTEVSSEPQTT
-110 EATEVDQRLITEA
+110 EATEADQRLITEA

-152 VKEIEA
+152 VKEIES

-168 KAKATL
+168 IAKATL

-192 GKEIQPEVPIS
+192 GKEIQPEAPIS

-215 EETKVEA
+215 EETKVDA

-264 EYYKVTFVALDS
+264 EYYKVTFLAQD
-276 NGQEQTISSLVDK
+276 QTILSLVDK
-289 KEGAK
+289 KEGSK

-308 FIGWRDKETNEIVT
+308 FIGWRDNETKEIVT
-322 ADTLVTKD
+322 ADTLVTKH
-330 MIVEAEFASIS
+330 MTVEAEFASIS

-353 VTSGQEVIFETEV
+353 DTSGQEVIFKTEV
-366 YELEAEDMPYRI
+366 YELEAEGMPYRI

-384 EIKSGSE
+384 EIKSG
-391 SGLAT
+391 LAT
-396 DAIYYTSRPI
+396 DAIYYYTSRPI
-406 IDMQSEDLARLDEED
+406 IDIQSEDLPRLDEED
-421 GNVNHALTIK
+421 GNVDHALTIK
-431 VAYIPYNSEYKVHY
+431 VAYIPGNSKYEVYY

-458 ETGTY
+458 IDTETY
-463 YGIIGSTIR
+463 RGIIGSTII
-472 PEVRNYSYANFEKTD
+472 PEVRNYPYANFEKTD
-487 SLELTESSGQEVDVY
+487 SLELTESSGQKVDVY

-519 LPPQTGLY
+519 IPPQTGLY
-527 NAKVNLTTTI
+527 NATVNLTTTI

-550 NANLTGSP
+550 NANFEGNP
-558 ISGSVTLDKN
+558 IKDSVTLDKN

-574 WEADTVKYT
+574 WTAGTVKYT
-583 IAYYKEVYNNSTGQT
+583 IAYYKEVYNNSTRQT
-598 DYAYDSSINATG
+598 YYAFEKSVTAQG
-610 QVGTTIQASSAP
+610 QVGTTIQASTAP
-622 NMSNVPLGYE
+622 EMSSVLPIGYE
-632 RETAY
+632 KETAY
-637 GKNASSSVVINADG
+637 GENSTSSIVVAADG
-651 QSVLKV
+651 SSTLKV
-657 YYSLIRYTFIF
+657 YYSLIRYTFVF
-668 NANGPSYTN
+668 DLKNTNG
-677 SWGGS
+677 GI
-682 GYTGPTV
+682 
-689 YGRVTIGGSSYTGSQ
+689 TIGGQTYRDSQ
-704 YRISD
+704 YQIKD
-709 IVLGQDISSIW
+709 VVLGQDVSSQW
-720 PSGSQV
+720 PSS
-726 TSSGNNRFSGWYNSN
+726 T
-741 NSYGSSNPSGLTLY
+741 SNPKEVYDDTTYGGWFNTYRQYFDFWSPNFK
-755 VTKRLEVTTDLIRG
+755 TKRYEVTTTMLPTSGTTRTYTATWTRTSTQASVEYWLQQTDGSYQKSTYYNQSFIRTGSLG
-769 ANVNG
+769 AKQIYG
-774 QKTYQAYWR
+774 YTYY
-783 AGLIAKTVDYYLQS
+783 TDQS
-797 ADNSNVYEISAEH
+797 F
-810 SQTYN
+810 TYN
-815 SPLYSQ
+815 NVRYT
-821 LYPKEIAGFTV
+821 G
-832 TSIPSDYPA
+832 TSDSI
-841 SSGYWLSGEYII
+841 
-853 NHYRFY
+853 YRFY
-859 YNRDSFKIDYYY
+859 YTRDSFAIDYYY
-871 GSTKLKDPEY
+871 GSNKLKDPEY

-903 DDDYT
+903 DDDYA
-908 WGGWYSDSGLNQA
+908 WGGWYSDSGLNQP

-927 PSSNLV
+927 PSNNLM

-964 KKTATVVADPIRAH
+964 KKTATVVADPTRAH
-978 YDFDGWF
+978 YDFDGWY

-1011 PQPLKYTVKYVD
+1011 PQPLKYTVKYLD

-1032 DKVIESPALELHQAI
+1032 DKVIESPALELHQVI
-1047 KENALAITGYRPDAS
+1047 KENALAITDYRPDAS

-1073 EIIFYYSDRTAK
+1073 EIIFYYSKRTAK
-1085 IPYTVRYLLK
+1085 IPYTARYLLK

-1109 EDHLEADA
+1109 EDRLEADA
-1117 NMIVAKAVAKDVGAG
+1117 NMIVATVVAKSVGTG
-1132 YYPQNSV
+1132 HYPLNNV
-1139 LSLTLTTNSA
+1139 LSLTLTTNPA

-1249 DGEPLKLSGIDD
+1249 DNKPLKLSGIDD

-1296 SAVITTADGKNHTD
+1296 SAVITTADRKNHTD

-1357 SLYKESYIHY
+1357 ILYQESYIHY

-1377 DVGTYTFAL
+1377 DVGTYTFDL

-1392 TNDNFEV
+1392 TNDNFEI

-1414 LLLTSATKEK
+1414 LMLTSATKEK

-1451 GEGVDFYDFAS
+1451 GEGVDFYDFAN

-1475 KAKEGTKLSNYEIS
+1475 KAKEGTKLSNYEIT
-1489 DEFGMLTILE
+1489 DKFGMLTILE
-1499 TLNITKTDEEWKS
+1499 TLNITKTDEVWKS

-1566 YVVLE
+1566 YVVLK

-1628 NEKGKALPHTGGSGQ
+1628 NEKGRALPNTGGSGR
-1643 KWFVLSGLAL
+1643 KWIILSGLVF
-1653 MVLSFVV
+1653 MVVSLVV
-1660 QHGIKQ
+1660 QYSFKQ

>member
-1 MKDLF
+1 MKFF

-15 SKYRKVVNLIAIIV
+15 SKYRKVVNLVAMIV

-46 NKASQLSGISI
+46 DKASQLSGISI

-62 EAQSNEAPPVE
+62 ETQSNEAPPVE

-97 TSTTELSSEPQTT
+97 TSTTEVSSEPQTT
-110 EATEVDQRLITEA
+110 EATEADQRLITEA

-168 KAKATL
+168 IAKATL

-185 DISFVHD
+185 DISFMHD
-192 GKEIQPEVPIS
+192 GKEIQPEAPIS

-264 EYYKVTFVALDS
+264 EYYKVTFLALDA
-276 NGQEQTISSLVDK
+276 NGQDQTILSLVDK
-289 KEGAK
+289 KEGSK

-308 FIGWRDKETNEIVT
+308 FIGWRDKETKEIVT
-322 ADTLVTKD
+322 ADTVVTKD
-330 MIVEAEFASIS
+330 MTVEAEFASIS

-353 VTSGQEVIFETEV
+353 DTSGQEVIFKTEV
-366 YELEAEDMPYRI
+366 YELEAKAMPYRI

-384 EIKSGSE
+384 EIKSG
-391 SGLAT
+391 LAPG
-396 DAIYYTSRPI
+396 AIYYYTSRPI
-406 IDMQSEDLARLDEED
+406 IDIQSEDLSRLDKED
-421 GNVNHALTIK
+421 GNVNHTVTIK

-458 ETGTY
+458 ETETY

-487 SLELTESSGQEVDVY
+487 SLELTKSSGQEVSVY

-519 LPPQTGLY
+519 IPPQTGLY
-527 NAKVNLTTTI
+527 NAKVNLTTTN
-537 PTREGYT
+537 PTRQGYT

-550 NANLTGSP
+550 NANFTGSP
-558 ISGSVTLDKN
+558 ISDSVTLDKN
-568 KTLYAK
+568 KTLYSK
-574 WEADTVKYT
+574 WKADTVKYT
-583 IAYYKEVYNNSTGQT
+583 IAYYKEVYNNSTGRT
-598 DYAYDSSINATG
+598 YYVFDSSINTTG
-610 QVGTTIQASSAP
+610 QVGTTAQASNAP
-622 NMSNVPLGYE
+622 AMTTVPTGYE
-632 RETAY
+632 FLRNS
-637 GKNASSSVVINADG
+637 GLNSGSSIEIDADG

-657 YYSLIRYTFIF
+657 YYSLIRYTFVF
-668 NANGPSYTN
+668 NLVRSE
-677 SWGGS
+677 
-682 GYTGPTV
+682 
-689 YGRVTIGGSSYTGSQ
+689 GRITIGGQT
-704 YRISD
+704 YRNSD
-709 IVLGQDISSIW
+709 YQIKDVVLGQDISNQW
-720 PSGSQV
+720 PSS
-726 TSSGNNRFSGWYNSN
+726 TDSPREIYTTN
-741 NSYGSSNPSGLTLY
+741 NSRYFDSWDNSPDSNY
-755 VTKRLEVTTDLIRG
+755 KTKRYEVTTDLIVKANSSNIRTLRANWTTITTQASVEYWLQQADGSYQKSDKYSQSFIRTGSLG
-769 ANVNG
+769 AKQIFGYDYLGDGVTPSG
-774 QKTYQAYWR
+774 GYQR
-783 AGLIAKTVDYYLQS
+783 
-797 ADNSNVYEISAEH
+797 
-810 SQTYN
+810 SQTERDPY
-815 SPLYSQ
+815 
-821 LYPKEIAGFTV
+821 T
-832 TSIPSDYPA
+832 
-841 SSGYWLSGEYII
+841 
-853 NHYRFY
+853 YRFY
-859 YNRDSFKIDYYY
+859 YSRKSFYIQYKYK
-871 GSTKLKDPEY
+871 SEVLKTEKGI
-881 VLFDA
+881 LFDA
-886 NINSAIYNY
+886 DISSSRYNFEP
-895 TPSRPAGV
+895 TQRPSGV
-903 DDDYT
+903 DSDYE
-908 WGGWYSDSGLNQA
+908 WKGWYTDSNLTEA
-921 YSFDKM
+921 YTFDKM
-927 PSSNLV
+927 PSNNLV

-964 KKTATVVADPIRAH
+964 KKTATVVADPTRAH

-1032 DKVIESPALELHQAI
+1032 DKVIESPALELHQVI

-1085 IPYTVRYLLK
+1085 IPYTIRYLLK
-1095 DGDNDDSNNTVLLP
+1095 DGDDDDSNNTVLLP
-1109 EDHLEADA
+1109 EDRLEADA
-1117 NMIVAKAVAKDVGAG
+1117 NMIVATVVAKSVGTG
-1132 YYPQNSV
+1132 HYPLNNV

-1240 EGQPREKVY
+1240 TATNKSKIYNGQTLESVGLTDINSDY
-1249 DGEPLKLSGIDD
+1249 QAYLEP
-1261 LKPGYSTSLA
+1261 
-1271 SGDSLTAIDFD
+1271 GDTLDSIAFA

-1287 VGSSNAKPK
+1287 VGQSETTPK
-1296 SAVITTADGKNHTD
+1296 DAVLKSGTTDRNYFYNIQYTPGV
-1310 YYEITYLDSSLTV
+1310 LTV
-1323 TKRPVTVEIGSQ
+1323 TPQPVIVHIAGEIKD
-1335 TIEKIYD
+1335 KIYD
-1342 GKASTVDYKVNSISD
+1342 GKEEAVGYKVMEIRDTSG
-1357 SLYKESYIHY
+1357 LYKETDIHFNGSSLEQSVKEKNAGIYPLLLNNRFTNTNQNFQVDFLISDGELRIDRRQLTITSDSASKDYDGSELRADNITVSVPAGVDY
-1367 TGSEIEMTKK
+1367 TG
-1377 DVGTYTFAL
+1377 
-1386 QNKFVN
+1386 FV
-1392 TNDNFEV
+1392 D
-1399 TFLAVDGKITINPRK
+1399 
-1414 LLLTSATKEK
+1414 
-1424 AYDGTELT
+1424 
-1432 AQEVSVTTPE
+1432 
-1442 GASYDGFVQ
+1442 
-1451 GEGVDFYDFAS
+1451 GEGVVPTFLGGPTEPGFMANYFNYQPKDG
-1462 LTNPG
+1462 TNPA
-1467 RRPNNFTY
+1467 NY
-1475 KAKEGTKLSNYEIS
+1475 ELDTKLGQLKVKEVIK
-1489 DEFGMLTILE
+1489 IQ
-1499 TLNITKTDEEWKS
+1499 KTD
-1512 LAGGQF
+1512 LAWQALSGGKF
-1518 ELTKWDGINWATY
+1518 GLTKWDGHNWARV
-1531 KDVKIVD
+1531 DGAQEVD
-1538 INTDQ
+1538 IKDGIN
-1543 GVRIPV
+1543 IPV
-1549 GLEAGT
+1549 GLEPGL
-1555 YRLKETAAPDG
+1555 YRLQELAAPDG
-1566 YVVLE
+1566 FIVL
-1571 SDIFFTITETAT
+1571 DNYIYFTIKDNF
-1583 NEGNLS
+1583 NENQTTSFYTVSLSDEIGND
-1589 ATFDFKVTDQ
+1589 AN
-1599 SGTPLSAV
+1599 P
-1607 DRAKEVQTP
+1607 DRAQLNESTGDASHLIK
-1616 EAADY
+1616 
-1621 SRRLLVA
+1621 VA
-1628 NEKGKALPHTGGSGQ
+1628 NEKGRALPNTGGSGRN
-1643 KWFVLSGLAL
+1643 WIILSGLVF
-1653 MVLSFVV
+1653 MVVSLVV
-1660 QHGIKQ
+1660 QYSIKQ

>member
-1 MKDLF
+1 MQNNFKFKRLSLWQ
-6 RKLNLRDFR
+6 K
-15 SKYRKVVNLIAIIV
+15 KYRKFVNFVAVVV
-29 VFATTYALI
+29 VFVTTYALI
-38 LPAITLES
+38 LPALTLES
-46 NKASQLSGISI
+46 NKASQLSGISS

-62 EAQSNEAPPVE
+62 EIQGNEETPVE
-73 VTEATSQAVEESSAI
+73 VTEAASQMVEESSAI
-88 EQTTTTTSV
+88 EQTSMTTSV

-110 EATEVDQRLITEA
+110 ETTKVDQQVITEA
-123 TEFVHKGKDYEVIA
+123 TEFIHKGKDYEVIA

-192 GKEIQPEVPIS
+192 GKEIQPEAPIS

-228 NKAEVVP
+228 NKAEIVP

-247 EISFDAG
+247 EISFDAD

-276 NGQEQTISSLVDK
+276 NGQEQTVSSLVDK

-294 VETLPEEPFRAGYR
+294 LETLPEEPFRAGYR
-308 FIGWRDKETNEIVT
+308 FIGWRDKETNKIVT
-322 ADTLVTKD
+322 ADTLVTRD

-353 VTSGQEVIFETEV
+353 ITSGQEVIFETEV

-384 EIKSGSE
+384 EIKSGAE

-406 IDMQSEDLARLDEED
+406 IDIQSEDLARLDKED
-421 GNVNHALTIK
+421 GNVDNALTIK
-431 VAYIPYNSEYKVHY
+431 VAYIPYNSEYKVRY
-445 KLKDLDG
+445 KLKNLDG

-487 SLELTESSGQEVDVY
+487 ALELKKSSGQEIDVY

-558 ISGSVTLDKN
+558 ISDSVTLDKN

-574 WEADTVKYT
+574 WKADTVKYT

-598 DYAYDSSINATG
+598 DYAYEKSVTAQG
-610 QVGTTIQASSAP
+610 QVGTIIQASTAP
-622 NMSNVPLGYE
+622 EMSSVPIGYE
-632 RETAY
+632 KETAY
-637 GKNASSSVVINADG
+637 GKNSTSSIIVAADG
-651 QSVLKV
+651 SSTLKV
-657 YYSLIRYTFIF
+657 YYSLIRYTFVF
-668 NANGPSYTN
+668 DLNNPNGRITMGGRTYSDSNYRITDVVLGKDISRQWPSSISNPKEIYDDTNYGN
-677 SWGGS
+677 SWS
-682 GYTGPTV
+682 PRY
-689 YGRVTIGGSSYTGSQ
+689 YS
-704 YRISD
+704 
-709 IVLGQDISSIW
+709 
-720 PSGSQV
+720 
-726 TSSGNNRFSGWYNSN
+726 FNSWD
-741 NSYGSSNPSGLTLY
+741 NSPDPNYK
-755 VTKRLEVTTDLIRG
+755 TKRYEVTED
-769 ANVNG
+769 
-774 QKTYQAYWR
+774 
-783 AGLIAKTVDYYLQS
+783 LIAKADRNTRTRTLKANWTQSTTQASVEYWLQQPDGSYQKSNYYSQSFIRTGSLGAKQIFGYDYLVDGVTPSGYQS
-797 ADNSNVYEISAEH
+797 
-810 SQTYN
+810 SQTARNPY
-815 SPLYSQ
+815 
-821 LYPKEIAGFTV
+821 T
-832 TSIPSDYPA
+832 
-841 SSGYWLSGEYII
+841 
-853 NHYRFY
+853 YRFY
-859 YNRDSFKIDYYY
+859 YNRKSSEIHYIYK
-871 GSTKLKDPEY
+871 SEVLKTEKGI
-881 VLFDA
+881 LFDA
-886 NINSAIYNY
+886 DISSSRYNFEP
-895 TPSRPAGV
+895 TQRPSGV
-903 DDDYT
+903 DSDYE
-908 WGGWYSDSGLNQA
+908 WKGWYTDSNLTEA
-921 YSFDKM
+921 YTFDKM
-927 PSSNLV
+927 PSDKLV

-939 APNMTVSFDLN
+939 APNMAVSFDLN

-964 KKTATVVADPIRAH
+964 KKTATVVADPTRAH

-1011 PQPLKYTVKYVD
+1011 PQPLKYMVKYVD
-1023 ATTNNRLAA
+1023 ATTNKSLAA

-1117 NMIVAKAVAKDVGAG
+1117 NMIVAKAVAKGVGTG
-1132 YYPQNSV
+1132 YYPQNNV

-1164 LTVNYLDMDGN
+1164 ITVNYLDMDGN

-1211 ENNVDKSIYRITRPD
+1211 ENNVDKSIYRIRRPD
-1226 KWTINLYYKKNLTL
+1226 KRTINLYYKKNLTL

-1249 DGEPLKLSGIDD
+1249 DDKPLKLSGIDD
-1261 LKPGYSTSLA
+1261 LKSGYSTSLA
-1271 SGDSLTAIDFD
+1271 SGDRLTVIDFE

-1323 TKRPVTVEIGSQ
+1323 KKRPVTVEIGSQ

-1342 GKASTVDYKVNSISD
+1342 GKVSTVDYKVNSISD
-1357 SLYKESYIHY
+1357 SLYKESDIYY
-1367 TGSEIEMTKK
+1367 TGSEIEMTQK

-1399 TFLAVDGKITINPRK
+1399 TFLAKDGNITINPRK
-1414 LLLTSATKEK
+1414 LMLTSATKEK

-1432 AQEVSVTTPE
+1432 AQEVSMTTPE

-1451 GEGVDFYDFAS
+1451 GEGVDFSDFAS

-1467 RRPNNFTY
+1467 RRTNSFTY
-1475 KAKEGTKLSNYEIS
+1475 KAKEGTKLSNYEIT

-1499 TLNITKTDEEWKS
+1499 TLNITKTDENWES
-1512 LAGGQF
+1512 LAGGKF
-1518 ELTKWDGINWATY
+1518 ELTKWDGLNWAQVDGAQEFAITS
-1531 KDVKIVD
+1531 KDGI
-1538 INTDQ
+1538 
-1543 GVRIPV
+1543 RIPV
-1549 GLEAGT
+1549 GLEAGR
-1555 YRLKETAAPDG
+1555 YRLQELAAPDG
-1566 YVVLE
+1566 FIVLDSYIYFSIKE
-1571 SDIFFTITETAT
+1571 NFNEDKTSSFYTVALSDEAGNDASPERAT
-1583 NEGNLS
+1583 L
-1589 ATFDFKVTDQ
+1589 TKV
-1599 SGTPLSAV
+1599 SGDASH
-1607 DRAKEVQTP
+1607 RIQ
-1616 EAADY
+1616 
-1621 SRRLLVA
+1621 VA
-1628 NEKGKALPHTGGSGQ
+1628 NEQGRALPSTGGDGQ
-1643 KWFVLSGLAL
+1643 KWFILSGLVLIAISYL
-1653 MVLSFVV
+1653 MHLFV
-1660 QHGIKQ
+1660 Q
-1666 RRERGSLD
+1666 RNREKRP

>member
-1 MKDLF
+1 MKFF

-15 SKYRKVVNLIAIIV
+15 SKYRKVVNLVAMIV

-46 NKASQLSGISI
+46 DKASQLSGISI

-62 EAQSNEAPPVE
+62 ETQSNEAPPVE

-97 TSTTELSSEPQTT
+97 TSTTEVSSEPQTT
-110 EATEVDQRLITEA
+110 EATEADQRLITEA

-168 KAKATL
+168 IAKATL

-185 DISFVHD
+185 DISFMHD
-192 GKEIQPEVPIS
+192 GKEIQPEAPIS

-264 EYYKVTFVALDS
+264 EYYKVTFLALDA
-276 NGQEQTISSLVDK
+276 NGQDQTILSLVDK
-289 KEGAK
+289 KEGSK

-308 FIGWRDKETNEIVT
+308 FIGWRDKETKEIVT
-322 ADTLVTKD
+322 ADTVVTKD
-330 MIVEAEFASIS
+330 MTVEAEFASIS

-353 VTSGQEVIFETEV
+353 DTSGQEVIFKTEV
-366 YELEAEDMPYRI
+366 YELEAKAMPYRI

-384 EIKSGSE
+384 EIKSG
-391 SGLAT
+391 LAPG
-396 DAIYYTSRPI
+396 AIYYYTSRPI
-406 IDMQSEDLARLDEED
+406 IDIQSEDLSRLDKED
-421 GNVNHALTIK
+421 GNVNHTVTIK

-458 ETGTY
+458 ETETY

-487 SLELTESSGQEVDVY
+487 SLELTKSSGQEVSVY

-519 LPPQTGLY
+519 IPPQTGLY
-527 NAKVNLTTTI
+527 NAKVNLTTTN
-537 PTREGYT
+537 PTRQGYT

-550 NANLTGSP
+550 NANFTGSP
-558 ISGSVTLDKN
+558 ISDSVTLDKN
-568 KTLYAK
+568 KTLYSK
-574 WEADTVKYT
+574 WKADTVKYT
-583 IAYYKEVYNNSTGQT
+583 IAYYKEVYNNSTGRT
-598 DYAYDSSINATG
+598 YYVFDSSINTTG
-610 QVGTTIQASSAP
+610 QVGTTAQASNAP
-622 NMSNVPLGYE
+622 AMTTVPTGYE
-632 RETAY
+632 FLRNS
-637 GKNASSSVVINADG
+637 GLNSGSSIEIDADG

-657 YYSLIRYTFIF
+657 YYSLIRYTFVF
-668 NANGPSYTN
+668 NLVRSE
-677 SWGGS
+677 
-682 GYTGPTV
+682 
-689 YGRVTIGGSSYTGSQ
+689 GRITIGGQT
-704 YRISD
+704 YRNSD
-709 IVLGQDISSIW
+709 YQIKDVVLGQDISNQW
-720 PSGSQV
+720 PSS
-726 TSSGNNRFSGWYNSN
+726 TDSPREIYTTN
-741 NSYGSSNPSGLTLY
+741 NSRYFDSWDNSPDSNY
-755 VTKRLEVTTDLIRG
+755 KTKRYEVTTDLIVK
-769 ANVNG
+769 ANSSNIRTLSANWTTITTQASVEYWLQQPDG
-774 QKTYQAYWR
+774 SYQKS
-783 AGLIAKTVDYYLQS
+783 DYYSQS
-797 ADNSNVYEISAEH
+797 FIRTGSLGAKQIFGYDYLGDGVTPSGGYQR
-810 SQTYN
+810 SQTERDPY
-815 SPLYSQ
+815 
-821 LYPKEIAGFTV
+821 T
-832 TSIPSDYPA
+832 
-841 SSGYWLSGEYII
+841 
-853 NHYRFY
+853 YRFY
-859 YNRDSFKIDYYY
+859 YNRKSYYIRY
-871 GSTKLKDPEY
+871 IYKSEVLKTEEGI
-881 VLFDA
+881 LFDA
-886 NINSAIYNY
+886 DISRYNSEP
-895 TPSRPAGV
+895 TQRPSGV
-903 DDDYT
+903 DSDYE
-908 WGGWYSDSGLNQA
+908 WKGWYTDSNLTEA
-921 YSFDKM
+921 YTFDKM
-927 PSSNLV
+927 PSNNLV

-964 KKTATVVADPIRAH
+964 KKTATVVADPTRAH

-1011 PQPLKYTVKYVD
+1011 PQPLKYTVKYLD

-1032 DKVIESPALELHQAI
+1032 DKVIESPALELHQVI

-1085 IPYTVRYLLK
+1085 IPYTIRYLLK
-1095 DGDNDDSNNTVLLP
+1095 DGDDDDSNNTVLLP
-1109 EDHLEADA
+1109 EDRLEADA
-1117 NMIVAKAVAKDVGAG
+1117 NMIVATVVAKSVGTG
-1132 YYPQNSV
+1132 HYPQNNV
-1139 LSLTLTTNSA
+1139 LSLTLTTNPA

-1164 LTVNYLDMDGN
+1164 LTVNYLDMDGK

-1189 GDTYILNR
+1189 ADTYILNR

-1240 EGQPREKVY
+1240 EGQPKEKVY
-1249 DGEPLKLSGIDD
+1249 DTEPLKLSGIDD

-1271 SGDSLTAIDFD
+1271 SGESLTAIDFE

-1357 SLYKESYIHY
+1357 ILYKESYIHY

-1377 DVGTYTFAL
+1377 DVGTYTFDL

-1392 TNDNFEV
+1392 TNDNFEI

-1414 LLLTSATKEK
+1414 LMLTSATKEK

-1451 GEGVDFYDFAS
+1451 GEGVDFYDFAI

-1475 KAKEGTKLSNYEIS
+1475 KAKEGTKLSNYEIT
-1489 DEFGMLTILE
+1489 DKFGMLTILE
-1499 TLNITKTDEEWKS
+1499 TLNITKTDEVWKS

-1566 YVVLE
+1566 YVVLK

-1621 SRRLLVA
+1621 SRRLLLA
-1628 NEKGKALPHTGGSGQ
+1628 NEKGRALPSTGGSGR
-1643 KWFVLSGLAL
+1643 KWIILSGLVF
-1653 MVLSFVV
+1653 MVVSLVV
-1660 QHGIKQ
+1660 QYSIKQ

>member
-1 MKDLF
+1 NFKFKRLSLWQ
-6 RKLNLRDFR
+6 K
-15 SKYRKVVNLIAIIV
+15 KYRKFVNFVAVVV
-29 VFATTYALI
+29 VFVTTYALI
-38 LPAITLES
+38 LPALTLEA
-46 NKASQLSGISI
+46 NKASQLSGISS

-62 EAQSNEAPPVE
+62 EIQGNEETPVE
-73 VTEATSQAVEESSAI
+73 VTEAASQMVEESSAI

-110 EATEVDQRLITEA
+110 ETTKVDQQVITEA
-123 TEFVHKGKDYEVIA
+123 TEFIHKGKDYEVIA

-192 GKEIQPEVPIS
+192 GKEIQPEAPIS

-228 NKAEVVP
+228 NKAEIVP

-406 IDMQSEDLARLDEED
+406 IDIQSEDLARLDKED
-421 GNVNHALTIK
+421 GNVDHALTIK
-431 VAYIPYNSEYKVHY
+431 VAYIPYDSKYKVRY

-452 TGYTDI
+452 EGYTDI

-487 SLELTESSGQEVDVY
+487 ALELKKSSGQEIDVY

-558 ISGSVTLDKN
+558 ISDSVTLDKN

-574 WEADTVKYT
+574 WKADTVKYT

-598 DYAYDSSINATG
+598 DYAYEKSVTAQG
-610 QVGTTIQASSAP
+610 QVGTIIQASTAP
-622 NMSNVPLGYE
+622 EMSSVPIGYE
-632 RETAY
+632 KETAY
-637 GKNASSSVVINADG
+637 GKNSTSSIIVAADG
-651 QSVLKV
+651 SSTLKV
-657 YYSLIRYTFIF
+657 YYSLIRYTFVF
-668 NANGPSYTN
+668 DLNNPNGRITMGGRTYSDSNYRITDVVLGKDISRQWPSSISNPKEIYDDTNYGN
-677 SWGGS
+677 SWS
-682 GYTGPTV
+682 PRY
-689 YGRVTIGGSSYTGSQ
+689 YS
-704 YRISD
+704 
-709 IVLGQDISSIW
+709 
-720 PSGSQV
+720 
-726 TSSGNNRFSGWYNSN
+726 FNSWD
-741 NSYGSSNPSGLTLY
+741 NSPDPNYK
-755 VTKRLEVTTDLIRG
+755 TKRYEVTED
-769 ANVNG
+769 
-774 QKTYQAYWR
+774 
-783 AGLIAKTVDYYLQS
+783 LIAKADRNTRTRTLKANWTQSTTQASVEYWLQQPDGSYQKSNYYSQSFIRTGSLGAKQIFGYDYLVDGVTPSGYQS
-797 ADNSNVYEISAEH
+797 
-810 SQTYN
+810 SQTARNPY
-815 SPLYSQ
+815 
-821 LYPKEIAGFTV
+821 T
-832 TSIPSDYPA
+832 
-841 SSGYWLSGEYII
+841 
-853 NHYRFY
+853 YRFY
-859 YNRDSFKIDYYY
+859 YNRKSSEIHYIYK
-871 GSTKLKDPEY
+871 SEVLKTEKGI
-881 VLFDA
+881 LFDA
-886 NINSAIYNY
+886 DISSSRYNFEP
-895 TPSRPAGV
+895 TQRPSGV
-903 DDDYT
+903 DSDYE
-908 WGGWYSDSGLNQA
+908 WKGWYTDSNLTEA
-921 YSFDKM
+921 YTFDKM
-927 PSSNLV
+927 PSDKLV

-939 APNMTVSFDLN
+939 APNMAVSFDLN

-964 KKTATVVADPIRAH
+964 KKTATVVADPTRAH

-1011 PQPLKYTVKYVD
+1011 PQPLKYMVKYVD
-1023 ATTNNRLAA
+1023 ATTNKSLAA

-1117 NMIVAKAVAKDVGAG
+1117 NMIVAKAVAKGVGTG
-1132 YYPQNSV
+1132 YYPQNNV

-1164 LTVNYLDMDGN
+1164 ITVNYLDMDGN

-1211 ENNVDKSIYRITRPD
+1211 ENNVDKSIYRIRRPD
-1226 KWTINLYYKKNLTL
+1226 KRTINLYYKKNLTL

-1249 DGEPLKLSGIDD
+1249 DDEPLKLSGIDD
-1261 LKPGYSTSLA
+1261 LKSGYSTSLA
-1271 SGDSLTAIDFD
+1271 SGDRLTAIDFE

-1323 TKRPVTVEIGSQ
+1323 KKRPVTVEIGSQ

-1342 GKASTVDYKVNSISD
+1342 GKVSTVDYKVNSISD
-1357 SLYKESYIHY
+1357 SLYKESDIHY
-1367 TGSEIEMTKK
+1367 TGSEIEMTQK

-1399 TFLAVDGKITINPRK
+1399 TFLAKDGKITINPRK
-1414 LLLTSATKEK
+1414 LMLTSATKEK

-1432 AQEVSVTTPE
+1432 AQEVSMTTPE

-1451 GEGVDFYDFAS
+1451 GEGVDFSDFAS

-1467 RRPNNFTY
+1467 RRTNSFTY
-1475 KAKEGTKLSNYEIS
+1475 KAKEGTNLSNYEIT

-1499 TLNITKTDEEWKS
+1499 TLNITKTDENWKS
-1512 LAGGQF
+1512 LAGGKF
-1518 ELTKWDGINWATY
+1518 ELTKWDGLNW
-1531 KDVKIVD
+1531 VQVD
-1538 INTDQ
+1538 GAQEFAITSND
-1543 GVRIPV
+1543 GIRIPV
-1549 GLEAGT
+1549 GLEPGR
-1555 YRLKETAAPDG
+1555 YRLQELAAPDG
-1566 YVVLE
+1566 FIVLDGYIYFSIKE
-1571 SDIFFTITETAT
+1571 IFNEDKTSSFYTVSLSDEAGKDASPERAT
-1583 NEGNLS
+1583 L
-1589 ATFDFKVTDQ
+1589 TKV
-1599 SGTPLSAV
+1599 SGDASH
-1607 DRAKEVQTP
+1607 RIQ
-1616 EAADY
+1616 
-1621 SRRLLVA
+1621 VA
-1628 NEKGKALPHTGGSGQ
+1628 NEQGKALPSTGGDGQ
-1643 KWFVLSGLAL
+1643 KWFILSGLVLIVISYL
-1653 MVLSFVV
+1653 MHLFV
-1660 QHGIKQ
+1660 Q
-1666 RRERGSLD
+1666 RNREKRS

>member
-1 MKDLF
+1 MKFF

-15 SKYRKVVNLIAIIV
+15 SKYRKVVNLVAMIV

-46 NKASQLSGISI
+46 DKASQLSGISI

-62 EAQSNEAPPVE
+62 ETQSNEAPPVE

-97 TSTTELSSEPQTT
+97 TSTTEVSSEPQTT
-110 EATEVDQRLITEA
+110 EATEADQRLITEA

-168 KAKATL
+168 IAKATL

-185 DISFVHD
+185 DISFMHD
-192 GKEIQPEVPIS
+192 GKEIQPEAPIS

-264 EYYKVTFVALDS
+264 EYYKVTFLALDA
-276 NGQEQTISSLVDK
+276 NGQDQTILSLVDK
-289 KEGAK
+289 KEGSK

-308 FIGWRDKETNEIVT
+308 FIGWRDKETKEIVT
-322 ADTLVTKD
+322 ADTVVTKD
-330 MIVEAEFASIS
+330 MTVEAEFASIS

-353 VTSGQEVIFETEV
+353 DTSGQEVIFKTEV
-366 YELEAEDMPYRI
+366 YELEAKAMPYRI

-384 EIKSGSE
+384 EIKSG
-391 SGLAT
+391 LAPG
-396 DAIYYTSRPI
+396 AIYYYTSRPI
-406 IDMQSEDLARLDEED
+406 IDIQSEDLSRLDKED
-421 GNVNHALTIK
+421 GNVNHTVTIK

-458 ETGTY
+458 ETETY

-487 SLELTESSGQEVDVY
+487 SLELTKSSGQEVSVY

-519 LPPQTGLY
+519 IPPQTGLY
-527 NAKVNLTTTI
+527 NAKVNLTTTN
-537 PTREGYT
+537 PTRQGYT

-550 NANLTGSP
+550 NANFTGSP
-558 ISGSVTLDKN
+558 ISDSVTLDKN
-568 KTLYAK
+568 KTLYSK
-574 WEADTVKYT
+574 WKADTVKYT
-583 IAYYKEVYNNSTGQT
+583 IAYYKEVYNNSTGRT
-598 DYAYDSSINATG
+598 YYVFDSSINTTG
-610 QVGTTIQASSAP
+610 QVGTTAQASNAP
-622 NMSNVPLGYE
+622 AMTTVPTGYE
-632 RETAY
+632 FLRNS
-637 GKNASSSVVINADG
+637 GLNSGSSIEIDADG

-657 YYSLIRYTFIF
+657 YYSLIRYTFVF
-668 NANGPSYTN
+668 NLVRSE
-677 SWGGS
+677 
-682 GYTGPTV
+682 
-689 YGRVTIGGSSYTGSQ
+689 GRITIGGQT
-704 YRISD
+704 YRNSD
-709 IVLGQDISSIW
+709 YQIKDVVLGQDISNQW
-720 PSGSQV
+720 PSS
-726 TSSGNNRFSGWYNSN
+726 TDSPREIYTTN
-741 NSYGSSNPSGLTLY
+741 NSRYFDSWDNSPDSNY
-755 VTKRLEVTTDLIRG
+755 KTKRYEVTTDLIVKANSSNIRTLRANWTTITTQASVEYWLQQADGSYQKSDKYSQSFIRTGSLG
-769 ANVNG
+769 AKQIFGYDYLGDGVTPSG
-774 QKTYQAYWR
+774 GYQR
-783 AGLIAKTVDYYLQS
+783 
-797 ADNSNVYEISAEH
+797 
-810 SQTYN
+810 SQTERDPY
-815 SPLYSQ
+815 
-821 LYPKEIAGFTV
+821 T
-832 TSIPSDYPA
+832 
-841 SSGYWLSGEYII
+841 
-853 NHYRFY
+853 YRFY
-859 YNRDSFKIDYYY
+859 YSRKSFYIQYKYK
-871 GSTKLKDPEY
+871 SEVLKTEKGI
-881 VLFDA
+881 LFDA
-886 NINSAIYNY
+886 DISSSRYNFEP
-895 TPSRPAGV
+895 TQRPSGV
-903 DDDYT
+903 DSDYE
-908 WGGWYSDSGLNQA
+908 WKGWYTDSNLTEA
-921 YSFDKM
+921 YTFDKM
-927 PSSNLV
+927 PSNDFV

-964 KKTATVVADPIRAH
+964 KKTATVVADPTRAH

-1032 DKVIESPALELHQAI
+1032 DKVIESPALELHQVI
-1047 KENALAITGYRPDAS
+1047 KENALAITDYRPDAS

-1085 IPYTVRYLLK
+1085 IPYTIRYLLK
-1095 DGDNDDSNNTVLLP
+1095 DGDDDDSNNTVLLP
-1109 EDHLEADA
+1109 EDRLEADA
-1117 NMIVAKAVAKDVGAG
+1117 NMIVATVVAKSVGTG
-1132 YYPQNSV
+1132 HYPLNNV

-1261 LKPGYSTSLA
+1261 LKHGYSTSLA
-1271 SGDSLTAIDFD
+1271 SGESLTAIDFD

-1357 SLYKESYIHY
+1357 ILYKESYIHY

-1377 DVGTYTFAL
+1377 DVGTYTFDL

-1392 TNDNFEV
+1392 TNDNFEI

-1414 LLLTSATKEK
+1414 LMLTSATKEK

-1451 GEGVDFYDFAS
+1451 GEGVDFYDFAN

-1475 KAKEGTKLSNYEIS
+1475 KAKEGTKLSNYEIT
-1489 DEFGMLTILE
+1489 DKFGMLTILE

-1518 ELTKWDGINWATY
+1518 ELTKWDGINWVTY

-1628 NEKGKALPHTGGSGQ
+1628 NEKGRALPSTGGSGRN
-1643 KWFVLSGLAL
+1643 WIILSGLVF
-1653 MVLSFVV
+1653 MVVSLVV
-1660 QHGIKQ
+1660 QYSIKQ

>member
-1 MKDLF
+1 MQNNFKFKRLSLWQ
-6 RKLNLRDFR
+6 K
-15 SKYRKVVNLIAIIV
+15 KYRKFVNFVAVVV
-29 VFATTYALI
+29 VFVTTYALI
-38 LPAITLES
+38 LPALTLES
-46 NKASQLSGISI
+46 NKASQLSGISS

-62 EAQSNEAPPVE
+62 EIQGNEETPVE
-73 VTEATSQAVEESSAI
+73 VTEAASQMVEETSAI
-88 EQTTTTTSV
+88 EQTSMTTSV

-110 EATEVDQRLITEA
+110 ETTKVDQQVITEA
-123 TEFVHKGKDYEVIA
+123 TEFIHKGKDYEVIA

-158 GTDTYKSRFN
+158 GIDTYKSRFN

-192 GKEIQPEVPIS
+192 GKEIQPEAPIS

-228 NKAEVVP
+228 NKAEIVP

-247 EISFDAG
+247 EISFDAD

-276 NGQEQTISSLVDK
+276 NGQEQTVSSLVDK

-294 VETLPEEPFRAGYR
+294 LETLPEEPFRAGYR
-308 FIGWRDKETNEIVT
+308 FIGWRDKETNKIVT
-322 ADTLVTKD
+322 ADTLVTRD

-353 VTSGQEVIFETEV
+353 ITSGQEVIFETEV

-384 EIKSGSE
+384 EIKSGAE

-406 IDMQSEDLARLDEED
+406 IDIQSEDLARLDKED
-421 GNVNHALTIK
+421 GNVDNALTIK
-431 VAYIPYNSEYKVHY
+431 VAYIPYNSEYKVRY
-445 KLKDLDG
+445 KLKNLDG

-487 SLELTESSGQEVDVY
+487 ALELKKSSGQEIDVY

-558 ISGSVTLDKN
+558 ISDSVTLDKN

-574 WEADTVKYT
+574 WKADTVKYT

-598 DYAYDSSINATG
+598 DYAYEKSVTAQG
-610 QVGTTIQASSAP
+610 QVGTIIQASTAP
-622 NMSNVPLGYE
+622 EMSSVPIGYE
-632 RETAY
+632 KETAY
-637 GKNASSSVVINADG
+637 GKNSTSSIIVAADG
-651 QSVLKV
+651 SSTLKV
-657 YYSLIRYTFIF
+657 YYSLIRYTFVF
-668 NANGPSYTN
+668 DLNNPNGRITMGGRTYSDSNYRITDVVLGKDISRQWPSSISNPKEIYDDTNYGN
-677 SWGGS
+677 SWS
-682 GYTGPTV
+682 PRY
-689 YGRVTIGGSSYTGSQ
+689 YS
-704 YRISD
+704 
-709 IVLGQDISSIW
+709 
-720 PSGSQV
+720 
-726 TSSGNNRFSGWYNSN
+726 FNSWD
-741 NSYGSSNPSGLTLY
+741 NSPDPNYK
-755 VTKRLEVTTDLIRG
+755 TKRYEVTED
-769 ANVNG
+769 
-774 QKTYQAYWR
+774 
-783 AGLIAKTVDYYLQS
+783 LIAKADRNTRTRTLKANWTQSTTQASVEYWLQQPDGSYQKSNYYSQSFIRTGSLGAKQIFGYDYLVDGVTPSGYQS
-797 ADNSNVYEISAEH
+797 
-810 SQTYN
+810 SQTARNPY
-815 SPLYSQ
+815 
-821 LYPKEIAGFTV
+821 T
-832 TSIPSDYPA
+832 
-841 SSGYWLSGEYII
+841 
-853 NHYRFY
+853 YRFY
-859 YNRDSFKIDYYY
+859 YNRKSSEIHYIYK
-871 GSTKLKDPEY
+871 SEVLKTEKGI
-881 VLFDA
+881 LFDA
-886 NINSAIYNY
+886 DISSSRYNFEP
-895 TPSRPAGV
+895 TQRPSGV
-903 DDDYT
+903 DSDYE
-908 WGGWYSDSGLNQA
+908 WKGWYTDSNLTEA
-921 YSFDKM
+921 YTFDKM
-927 PSSNLV
+927 PSDKLV

-939 APNMTVSFDLN
+939 APNMAVSFDLN

-964 KKTATVVADPIRAH
+964 KKTATVVADPTRAH

-1011 PQPLKYTVKYVD
+1011 PQPLKYMVKYVD
-1023 ATTNNRLAA
+1023 ATTNKSLAA

-1117 NMIVAKAVAKDVGAG
+1117 NMIVAKAVAKGVGTG
-1132 YYPQNSV
+1132 YYPQNNV

-1211 ENNVDKSIYRITRPD
+1211 ENNVDKSIYRIRRPD
-1226 KWTINLYYKKNLTL
+1226 KRTINLYYKKNLTL

-1249 DGEPLKLSGIDD
+1249 DDEPLKLSGIDD
-1261 LKPGYSTSLA
+1261 LKSGYSTSLA
-1271 SGDSLTAIDFD
+1271 SGDRLTAIDFE

-1323 TKRPVTVEIGSQ
+1323 KKRPVTVEIGSQ

-1342 GKASTVDYKVNSISD
+1342 GKVSTVDYKVNSISD
-1357 SLYKESYIHY
+1357 SLYKESDIHY
-1367 TGSEIEMTKK
+1367 TGSEIEMTQK

-1399 TFLAVDGKITINPRK
+1399 TFLAKDGNITINPRK
-1414 LLLTSATKEK
+1414 LMLTSATKEK

-1432 AQEVSVTTPE
+1432 AKEVSVTTPE

-1451 GEGVDFYDFAS
+1451 GEGVDFSDFAS

-1467 RRPNNFTY
+1467 RRTNSFTY
-1475 KAKEGTKLSNYEIS
+1475 KAKEGTKLSNYEIT

-1499 TLNITKTDEEWKS
+1499 TLNITKTDENWKS
-1512 LAGGQF
+1512 LAGGKF
-1518 ELTKWDGINWATY
+1518 ELTKWDGLNWAQVDGVQEFAITS
-1531 KDVKIVD
+1531 KDGI
-1538 INTDQ
+1538 
-1543 GVRIPV
+1543 RIPV
-1549 GLEAGT
+1549 GLEAGR
-1555 YRLKETAAPDG
+1555 YRLQELAAPDG
-1566 YVVLE
+1566 FIVLDSYIYFSIKE
-1571 SDIFFTITETAT
+1571 IFNEDKTSSFYTVSLSDEAGKDASPERAT
-1583 NEGNLS
+1583 L
-1589 ATFDFKVTDQ
+1589 TKV
-1599 SGTPLSAV
+1599 SGDASH
-1607 DRAKEVQTP
+1607 RIQ
-1616 EAADY
+1616 
-1621 SRRLLVA
+1621 VA
-1628 NEKGKALPHTGGSGQ
+1628 NEQGRALPSTGGDGQ
-1643 KWFVLSGLAL
+1643 KWFILSGLVLIAISYL
-1653 MVLSFVV
+1653 MHLFV
-1660 QHGIKQ
+1660 Q
-1666 RRERGSLD
+1666 RNREKRS

>member
-1 MKDLF
+1 MKFF

-15 SKYRKVVNLIAIIV
+15 SKYRKVVNLVAMIV

-46 NKASQLSGISI
+46 DKASQLSGISI

-62 EAQSNEAPPVE
+62 ETQSNEAPPVE

-97 TSTTELSSEPQTT
+97 TSTTEVSSEPQTT
-110 EATEVDQRLITEA
+110 EATEADQRLITEA

-168 KAKATL
+168 IAKATL

-185 DISFVHD
+185 DISFMHD
-192 GKEIQPEVPIS
+192 GKEIQPEAPIS

-264 EYYKVTFVALDS
+264 EYYKVTFLALDA
-276 NGQEQTISSLVDK
+276 NGQDQTILSLVDK
-289 KEGAK
+289 KEGSK

-308 FIGWRDKETNEIVT
+308 FIGWRDKETKEIVT
-322 ADTLVTKD
+322 ADTVVTKD
-330 MIVEAEFASIS
+330 MTVEAEFASIS

-353 VTSGQEVIFETEV
+353 DTSGQEVIFKTEV
-366 YELEAEDMPYRI
+366 YELEAKAMPYRI

-384 EIKSGSE
+384 EIKSG
-391 SGLAT
+391 LAPG
-396 DAIYYTSRPI
+396 AIYYYTSRPI
-406 IDMQSEDLARLDEED
+406 IDIQSEDLSRLDKED
-421 GNVNHALTIK
+421 GNVNHTVTIK

-458 ETGTY
+458 ETETY

-487 SLELTESSGQEVDVY
+487 SLELTKSSGQEVSVY

-519 LPPQTGLY
+519 IPPQTGLY
-527 NAKVNLTTTI
+527 NAKVNLTTTN
-537 PTREGYT
+537 PTRQGYT

-550 NANLTGSP
+550 NANFTGSP
-558 ISGSVTLDKN
+558 ISDSVTLDKN
-568 KTLYAK
+568 KTLYSK
-574 WEADTVKYT
+574 WKADTVKYT
-583 IAYYKEVYNNSTGQT
+583 IAYYKEVYNNSTGRT
-598 DYAYDSSINATG
+598 YYVFDSSINTTG
-610 QVGTTIQASSAP
+610 QVGTTAQASNAP
-622 NMSNVPLGYE
+622 AMTTVPTGYE
-632 RETAY
+632 FLRNS
-637 GKNASSSVVINADG
+637 GLNSGSSIEIDADG

-657 YYSLIRYTFIF
+657 YYSLIRYTFVF
-668 NANGPSYTN
+668 NLVRSE
-677 SWGGS
+677 
-682 GYTGPTV
+682 
-689 YGRVTIGGSSYTGSQ
+689 GRITIGGQT
-704 YRISD
+704 YRNSD
-709 IVLGQDISSIW
+709 YQIKDVVLGQDISNQW
-720 PSGSQV
+720 PSS
-726 TSSGNNRFSGWYNSN
+726 TDSPREIYTTN
-741 NSYGSSNPSGLTLY
+741 NSRYFDSWDNSPDSNY
-755 VTKRLEVTTDLIRG
+755 KTKRYEVTTDLIVKANSSNIRTLRANWTTITTQASVEYWLQQADGSYQKSDKYSQSFIRTGSLG
-769 ANVNG
+769 AKQIFGYDYLGDGVTPSG
-774 QKTYQAYWR
+774 GYQR
-783 AGLIAKTVDYYLQS
+783 
-797 ADNSNVYEISAEH
+797 
-810 SQTYN
+810 SQTERDPY
-815 SPLYSQ
+815 
-821 LYPKEIAGFTV
+821 T
-832 TSIPSDYPA
+832 
-841 SSGYWLSGEYII
+841 
-853 NHYRFY
+853 YRFY
-859 YNRDSFKIDYYY
+859 YSRKSFYIQYKYK
-871 GSTKLKDPEY
+871 SEVLKTEKGI
-881 VLFDA
+881 LFDA
-886 NINSAIYNY
+886 DISSSRYNFEP
-895 TPSRPAGV
+895 TQRPSGV
-903 DDDYT
+903 DSDYE
-908 WGGWYSDSGLNQA
+908 WKGWYTDSNLTEA
-921 YSFDKM
+921 YTFDKM
-927 PSSNLV
+927 PSNDFV

-964 KKTATVVADPIRAH
+964 KKTATVVADPTRAH

-1011 PQPLKYTVKYVD
+1011 PQPLKYTVKYLD

-1032 DKVIESPALELHQAI
+1032 DKVIESPALELHQVI
-1047 KENALAITGYRPDAS
+1047 KENALAITDYRPDAS

-1085 IPYTVRYLLK
+1085 IPYTIRYLLK
-1095 DGDNDDSNNTVLLP
+1095 DGDDDDSNNTVLLP
-1109 EDHLEADA
+1109 EDRLEADA
-1117 NMIVAKAVAKDVGAG
+1117 NMIVATVVAKSVGTG
-1132 YYPQNSV
+1132 HYPLNNV

-1240 EGQPREKVY
+1240 EGQPKEKVY
-1249 DGEPLKLSGIDD
+1249 DTEPLKLSGIDD

-1271 SGDSLTAIDFD
+1271 SGESLTAIDFD

-1357 SLYKESYIHY
+1357 ILYKESYIHY

-1377 DVGTYTFAL
+1377 DVGTYTFDL

-1392 TNDNFEV
+1392 TNDNFEI
-1399 TFLAVDGKITINPRK
+1399 TFLAVDGEITINPRE
-1414 LLLTSATKEK
+1414 LILTSATKEK

-1451 GEGVDFYDFAS
+1451 GEGVDFYDFAN

-1467 RRPNNFTY
+1467 RRLNNFRY
-1475 KAKEGTKLSNYEIS
+1475 KAKEGTDLRNYEIT
-1489 DEFGMLTILE
+1489 DKFGMLTILE

-1518 ELTKWDGINWATY
+1518 ELTKWDGINWVTY

-1566 YVVLE
+1566 YVVLK

-1628 NEKGKALPHTGGSGQ
+1628 NEKGRALPSTGGSGRN
-1643 KWFVLSGLAL
+1643 WIILSGLVF
-1653 MVLSFVV
+1653 MVVSLVV
-1660 QHGIKQ
+1660 QYSIKQ

>member
-1 MKDLF
+1 MQNNFKFKRLSLWQ
-6 RKLNLRDFR
+6 K
-15 SKYRKVVNLIAIIV
+15 KYRKFVNFVAVVV
-29 VFATTYALI
+29 VFVTTYALI
-38 LPAITLES
+38 LPALTLEA
-46 NKASQLSGISI
+46 NKASQLSGISS

-62 EAQSNEAPPVE
+62 EIQGNEETPVE
-73 VTEATSQAVEESSAI
+73 VTEAASQMVEESSAI

-110 EATEVDQRLITEA
+110 ETTKVDQQVITEA
-123 TEFVHKGKDYEVIA
+123 TEFIHKGKDYEVIA

-192 GKEIQPEVPIS
+192 GKEIQPEAPIS

-228 NKAEVVP
+228 NKAEIVP

-406 IDMQSEDLARLDEED
+406 IDIQSEDLARLDKED
-421 GNVNHALTIK
+421 GNVDHALTIK
-431 VAYIPYNSEYKVHY
+431 VAYIPYDSKYKVRY

-452 TGYTDI
+452 EGYTDI

-472 PEVRNYSYANFEKTD
+472 PEVRNYTYANFEKTD
-487 SLELTESSGQEVDVY
+487 SLELKKSSGQEIDVY

-519 LPPQTGLY
+519 IPPQTGLY

-574 WEADTVKYT
+574 WKADTVKYT

-598 DYAYDSSINATG
+598 DYAYEKSVTAQG
-610 QVGTTIQASSAP
+610 QVGTIIQASTAP
-622 NMSNVPLGYE
+622 EISSRPPIGYE
-632 RETAY
+632 KETAY
-637 GKNASSSVVINADG
+637 GKNSTSSIVVAADG
-651 QSVLKV
+651 SSTLKV
-657 YYSLIRYTFIF
+657 YYSLIRYTLTFDINRNSTSRF
-668 NANGPSYTN
+668 YTYYGQIEK
-677 SWGGS
+677 GGS
-682 GYTGPTV
+682 TYTGT
-689 YGRVTIGGSSYTGSQ
+689 Q
-704 YRISD
+704 YKIRD
-709 IVLGQDISSIW
+709 VVVGQDILNLW
-720 PSGSQV
+720 PSGGDEVYQMLRI
-726 TSSGNNRFSGWYNSN
+726 GNGTPGKDDSMKFRGWTFSDS
-741 NSYGSSNPSGLTLY
+741 NSYNVTRRPTLTTDMITTANANHEVVVTGHWESSLK
-755 VTKRLEVTTDLIRG
+755 TKR
-769 ANVNG
+769 
-774 QKTYQAYWR
+774 
-783 AGLIAKTVDYYLQS
+783 VDYYLQS
-797 ADNSNVYEISAEH
+797 ADNPNVYVLSEH
-810 SQTYN
+810 SQSLNGGQN
-815 SPLYSQ
+815 SPLNAKTIMGYQVIPTVPAGYDNHSGPYATLNNGII
-821 LYPKEIAGFTV
+821 LY
-832 TSIPSDYPA
+832 D
-841 SSGYWLSGEYII
+841 
-853 NHYRFY
+853 HYRFY

-871 GSTKLKDPEY
+871 GSTKLKDPEN

-903 DDDYT
+903 DADYT
-908 WGGWYSDSGLNQA
+908 WGGWYTDSNLTEA
-921 YSFDKM
+921 YTFDKM
-927 PSSNLV
+927 PSNNLV

-950 GGEGTAPETQTVEK
+950 GGEGTAPESQTVEK
-964 KKTATVVADPIRAH
+964 KKIATVVADPTRAH

-1011 PQPLKYTVKYVD
+1011 PQPLKYMVKYVD
-1023 ATTNNRLAA
+1023 ATTNKSLAA

-1117 NMIVAKAVAKDVGAG
+1117 NMIVAKAVAKGVGTG
-1132 YYPQNSV
+1132 YYPQNNV

-1211 ENNVDKSIYRITRPD
+1211 ENNVDKSIYRIRRPD
-1226 KWTINLYYKKNLTL
+1226 KRTINLYYKKNLTL

-1249 DGEPLKLSGIDD
+1249 DDEPLKLSGIDD
-1261 LKPGYSTSLA
+1261 LKSGYSTSLA
-1271 SGDSLTAIDFD
+1271 SGDRLTAIDFE

-1323 TKRPVTVEIGSQ
+1323 KKRPVTVEIGSQ

-1342 GKASTVDYKVNSISD
+1342 GKVSTVDYKVNSISD
-1357 SLYKESYIHY
+1357 SLYKESDIHY
-1367 TGSEIEMTKK
+1367 TGSEIEMTQK

-1392 TNDNFEV
+1392 INDNFEV
-1399 TFLAVDGKITINPRK
+1399 AFLAKDGKITINPRK
-1414 LLLTSATKEK
+1414 LMLTSATKEK

-1432 AQEVSVTTPE
+1432 AQEVSMTTPE

-1451 GEGVDFYDFAS
+1451 GEGVDFSDFAS

-1467 RRPNNFTY
+1467 RRTNSFTY
-1475 KAKEGTKLSNYEIS
+1475 KAKEGTNLSNYEIT

-1499 TLNITKTDEEWKS
+1499 TLNITKTDENWKS
-1512 LAGGQF
+1512 LAGGKF
-1518 ELTKWDGINWATY
+1518 ELTKWDGLNWAQVDGAQEFAITS
-1531 KDVKIVD
+1531 KDGI
-1538 INTDQ
+1538 
-1543 GVRIPV
+1543 RIPV
-1549 GLEAGT
+1549 GLEAGR
-1555 YRLKETAAPDG
+1555 YRLQELAAPDG
-1566 YVVLE
+1566 FIVLDSYIYFSIKE
-1571 SDIFFTITETAT
+1571 NFNEDKTSSFYTVALSDEAGNDASPERAT
-1583 NEGNLS
+1583 L
-1589 ATFDFKVTDQ
+1589 TKV
-1599 SGTPLSAV
+1599 SGDASH
-1607 DRAKEVQTP
+1607 RIQ
-1616 EAADY
+1616 
-1621 SRRLLVA
+1621 VA
-1628 NEKGKALPHTGGSGQ
+1628 NEQGRALPSTGGDGQ
-1643 KWFVLSGLAL
+1643 KWFILSGLVLIVISYL
-1653 MVLSFVV
+1653 MHLFV
-1660 QHGIKQ
+1660 Q
-1666 RRERGSLD
+1666 RNREKRS

>member
-1 MKDLF
+1 MQNNFKFKRLSLWQ
-6 RKLNLRDFR
+6 K
-15 SKYRKVVNLIAIIV
+15 KYRKFVNFVAVVV
-29 VFATTYALI
+29 VFVTTYALI
-38 LPAITLES
+38 LPALTLES
-46 NKASQLSGISI
+46 NKASQLSGISS

-62 EAQSNEAPPVE
+62 EIQGNEETPVE
-73 VTEATSQAVEESSAI
+73 VTEAASQMVEETSAI
-88 EQTTTTTSV
+88 EQTSMTTSV

-110 EATEVDQRLITEA
+110 ETTKVDQQVITEA
-123 TEFVHKGKDYEVIA
+123 TEFIHKGKDYEVIA

-158 GTDTYKSRFN
+158 GIDTYKSRFN

-192 GKEIQPEVPIS
+192 GKEIQPEAPIS

-228 NKAEVVP
+228 NKAEIVP

-247 EISFDAG
+247 EISFDAD

-276 NGQEQTISSLVDK
+276 NGQEQTVSSLVDK

-294 VETLPEEPFRAGYR
+294 LETLPEEPFRAGYR
-308 FIGWRDKETNEIVT
+308 FIGWRDKETNKIVT
-322 ADTLVTKD
+322 ADTLVTRD

-353 VTSGQEVIFETEV
+353 ITSGQEVIFETEV

-384 EIKSGSE
+384 EIKSGAE

-406 IDMQSEDLARLDEED
+406 IDIQSEDLARLDKED
-421 GNVNHALTIK
+421 GNVDNALTIK
-431 VAYIPYNSEYKVHY
+431 VAYIPYNSEYKVRY
-445 KLKDLDG
+445 KLKNLDG

-487 SLELTESSGQEVDVY
+487 ALELKKSSGQEIDVY

-558 ISGSVTLDKN
+558 ISDSVTLDKN

-574 WEADTVKYT
+574 WKADTVKYT

-598 DYAYDSSINATG
+598 DYAYEKSVTAQG
-610 QVGTTIQASSAP
+610 QVGTIIQASTAP
-622 NMSNVPLGYE
+622 EMSSVPIGYE
-632 RETAY
+632 KETAY
-637 GKNASSSVVINADG
+637 GKNSTSSIIVAADG
-651 QSVLKV
+651 SSTLKV
-657 YYSLIRYTFIF
+657 YYSLIRYTFVF
-668 NANGPSYTN
+668 DLNNPNGRITMGGRTYSDSNYRITDVVLGKDISRQWPSSISNPKEIYDDTNYGN
-677 SWGGS
+677 SWS
-682 GYTGPTV
+682 PRY
-689 YGRVTIGGSSYTGSQ
+689 YS
-704 YRISD
+704 
-709 IVLGQDISSIW
+709 
-720 PSGSQV
+720 
-726 TSSGNNRFSGWYNSN
+726 FNSWD
-741 NSYGSSNPSGLTLY
+741 NSPDPNYK
-755 VTKRLEVTTDLIRG
+755 TKRYEVTED
-769 ANVNG
+769 
-774 QKTYQAYWR
+774 
-783 AGLIAKTVDYYLQS
+783 LIAKADRNTRTRTLKANWTQSTTQASVEYWLQQPDGSYQKSNYYSQSFIRTGSLGAKQIFGYDYLVDGVTPSGYQS
-797 ADNSNVYEISAEH
+797 
-810 SQTYN
+810 SQTARNPY
-815 SPLYSQ
+815 
-821 LYPKEIAGFTV
+821 T
-832 TSIPSDYPA
+832 
-841 SSGYWLSGEYII
+841 
-853 NHYRFY
+853 YRFY
-859 YNRDSFKIDYYY
+859 YNRKSSEIHYIYK
-871 GSTKLKDPEY
+871 SEVLKTEKGI
-881 VLFDA
+881 LFDA
-886 NINSAIYNY
+886 DISSSRYNFEP
-895 TPSRPAGV
+895 TQRPSGV
-903 DDDYT
+903 DSDYE
-908 WGGWYSDSGLNQA
+908 WKGWYTDSNLTEA
-921 YSFDKM
+921 YTFDKM
-927 PSSNLV
+927 PSDKLV

-939 APNMTVSFDLN
+939 APNMAVSFDLN

-964 KKTATVVADPIRAH
+964 KKTATVVADPTRAH

-1011 PQPLKYTVKYVD
+1011 PQPLKYMVKYVD
-1023 ATTNNRLAA
+1023 ATTNKSLAA

-1117 NMIVAKAVAKDVGAG
+1117 NMIVAKAVAKGVGTG
-1132 YYPQNSV
+1132 YYPQNNV

-1211 ENNVDKSIYRITRPD
+1211 ENNVDKSIYRIRRPD
-1226 KWTINLYYKKNLTL
+1226 KRTINLYYKKNLTL

-1249 DGEPLKLSGIDD
+1249 DDEPLKLSGIDD
-1261 LKPGYSTSLA
+1261 LKSGYSTSLA
-1271 SGDSLTAIDFD
+1271 SGDRLTAIDFE

-1323 TKRPVTVEIGSQ
+1323 KKRPVTVEIGSQ

-1342 GKASTVDYKVNSISD
+1342 GKVSTVDYKVNSISD
-1357 SLYKESYIHY
+1357 SLYKESDIHY
-1367 TGSEIEMTKK
+1367 TGSEIEMTQK

-1399 TFLAVDGKITINPRK
+1399 TFLAKDGNITINPRK
-1414 LLLTSATKEK
+1414 LMLTSATKEK

-1432 AQEVSVTTPE
+1432 AQEVSMTTPE

-1451 GEGVDFYDFAS
+1451 GEGVDFSDFAS

-1467 RRPNNFTY
+1467 RRTNSFTY
-1475 KAKEGTKLSNYEIS
+1475 KAKEGTKLSNYEIT

-1499 TLNITKTDEEWKS
+1499 MLNITKTDENWES
-1512 LAGGQF
+1512 LAGGKF
-1518 ELTKWDGINWATY
+1518 ELTKWDGLNWAQVDGAQEFAITS
-1531 KDVKIVD
+1531 KDGI
-1538 INTDQ
+1538 
-1543 GVRIPV
+1543 RIPV
-1549 GLEAGT
+1549 GLEAGR
-1555 YRLKETAAPDG
+1555 YRLQELAAPDG
-1566 YVVLE
+1566 FIVLDSYIYFSIKE
-1571 SDIFFTITETAT
+1571 NFNEDKTSSFYTVALSDEAGNDASPERAT
-1583 NEGNLS
+1583 L
-1589 ATFDFKVTDQ
+1589 TKV
-1599 SGTPLSAV
+1599 SGDASH
-1607 DRAKEVQTP
+1607 RIQ
-1616 EAADY
+1616 
-1621 SRRLLVA
+1621 VA
-1628 NEKGKALPHTGGSGQ
+1628 NEQGRALPSTGGDGQ
-1643 KWFVLSGLAL
+1643 KWFILSGLVLIAISYL
-1653 MVLSFVV
+1653 MHLFV
-1660 QHGIKQ
+1660 Q
-1666 RRERGSLD
+1666 RNREKRP

>member
-1 MKDLF
+1 MQNNFKFKRLSLWQ
-6 RKLNLRDFR
+6 K
-15 SKYRKVVNLIAIIV
+15 KYRKFVNFVAVVV
-29 VFATTYALI
+29 VFVTTYALI
-38 LPAITLES
+38 LPALTLES
-46 NKASQLSGISI
+46 NKASQLSGISS

-62 EAQSNEAPPVE
+62 EIQGNEETPVE
-73 VTEATSQAVEESSAI
+73 VTEAASQMVEESSAI

-152 VKEIEA
+152 VKEIEV

-174 GARALTFARFF
+174 GARALTFASFF

-192 GKEIQPEVPIS
+192 GKEIQPEAPIS

-228 NKAEVVP
+228 NKAEIVP

-353 VTSGQEVIFETEV
+353 VASGQKVTFETEV

-406 IDMQSEDLARLDEED
+406 IDIQSEDLARLDKED
-421 GNVNHALTIK
+421 GNVDNALTIK
-431 VAYIPYNSEYKVHY
+431 VAYIPYDSKYKVRY

-452 TGYTDI
+452 EGYTDI

-472 PEVRNYSYANFEKTD
+472 PEIRNYTYANFEKTD
-487 SLELTESSGQEVDVY
+487 SLELTRSSGQEIDVY

-510 SYNTNGGSY
+510 SYNTNGGAY
-519 LPPQTGLY
+519 IPPQTGLY

-574 WEADTVKYT
+574 WKADTVKYT

-598 DYAYDSSINATG
+598 DYAYEKSVTAQG
-610 QVGTTIQASSAP
+610 QVGTIIQASTAP
-622 NMSNVPLGYE
+622 EMSSVPIGYE
-632 RETAY
+632 KETAY
-637 GKNASSSVVINADG
+637 GKNSTSSIIVAADG
-651 QSVLKV
+651 SSTLKV
-657 YYSLIRYTFIF
+657 YYSLIRYTFVF
-668 NANGPSYTN
+668 DLNKPNGRITMGGRTYSDSNYRITDVVLGKDISRQWPSSISNPKEIYDDTNYGN
-677 SWGGS
+677 SWS
-682 GYTGPTV
+682 PRY
-689 YGRVTIGGSSYTGSQ
+689 YS
-704 YRISD
+704 
-709 IVLGQDISSIW
+709 
-720 PSGSQV
+720 
-726 TSSGNNRFSGWYNSN
+726 FNSWD
-741 NSYGSSNPSGLTLY
+741 NSPDPNYK
-755 VTKRLEVTTDLIRG
+755 TKRYEVTED
-769 ANVNG
+769 
-774 QKTYQAYWR
+774 
-783 AGLIAKTVDYYLQS
+783 LIAKADRNTRTRTLKANWTQSTTQASVEYWLQQPDGSYQKSNYYSQSFIRTGSLGAKQIFGYDYLVDGVTPSGYQS
-797 ADNSNVYEISAEH
+797 
-810 SQTYN
+810 SQTARNPY
-815 SPLYSQ
+815 
-821 LYPKEIAGFTV
+821 T
-832 TSIPSDYPA
+832 
-841 SSGYWLSGEYII
+841 
-853 NHYRFY
+853 YRFY
-859 YNRDSFKIDYYY
+859 YNRKSSEIHYIYK
-871 GSTKLKDPEY
+871 SEVLKTEKGI
-881 VLFDA
+881 LFDA
-886 NINSAIYNY
+886 DISSSRYNFEP
-895 TPSRPAGV
+895 TQRPSGV
-903 DDDYT
+903 DSDYE
-908 WGGWYSDSGLNQA
+908 WKGWYTDSNLTEA
-921 YSFDKM
+921 YTFDKM
-927 PSSNLV
+927 PSDKLV

-939 APNMTVSFDLN
+939 APNMAVSFDLN

-964 KKTATVVADPIRAH
+964 KKTATVVADPTRAH

-1011 PQPLKYTVKYVD
+1011 PQPLKYMVKYVD
-1023 ATTNNRLAA
+1023 ATTNKSLAA

-1117 NMIVAKAVAKDVGAG
+1117 NMIVAKAVAKGVGTG
-1132 YYPQNSV
+1132 YYPQNNV

-1211 ENNVDKSIYRITRPD
+1211 ENNVDKSIYRIRRPD
-1226 KWTINLYYKKNLTL
+1226 KRTINLYYKKNLTL

-1249 DGEPLKLSGIDD
+1249 DDEPLKLSGIDD
-1261 LKPGYSTSLA
+1261 LKSGYSTSLA
-1271 SGDSLTAIDFD
+1271 SGDRLTAIDFE

-1323 TKRPVTVEIGSQ
+1323 KKRPVTVEIGSQ

-1342 GKASTVDYKVNSISD
+1342 GKVSTVDYKVNSISD
-1357 SLYKESYIHY
+1357 SLYKESDIHY
-1367 TGSEIEMTKK
+1367 TGSEIEMTQK

-1399 TFLAVDGKITINPRK
+1399 SFLAKDGKITINPRK
-1414 LLLTSATKEK
+1414 LMLTSATKEK

-1432 AQEVSVTTPE
+1432 AQEVSMTTPE

-1451 GEGVDFYDFAS
+1451 GEGVDFSDFAS

-1467 RRPNNFTY
+1467 RRTNSFTY
-1475 KAKEGTKLSNYEIS
+1475 KAKEGTNLSNYEIT

-1499 TLNITKTDEEWKS
+1499 TLNITKTDENWKS
-1512 LAGGQF
+1512 LAGGKF
-1518 ELTKWDGINWATY
+1518 ELTKWDGLNW
-1531 KDVKIVD
+1531 VQVD
-1538 INTDQ
+1538 GAQEFAITSND
-1543 GVRIPV
+1543 GIRIPV
-1549 GLEAGT
+1549 GLEPGR
-1555 YRLKETAAPDG
+1555 YRLQELAAPDG
-1566 YVVLE
+1566 FIVLDSYIYFSIKE
-1571 SDIFFTITETAT
+1571 IFNEDKTSSFYTVSLSDEAGKEASPERAT
-1583 NEGNLS
+1583 L
-1589 ATFDFKVTDQ
+1589 TKV
-1599 SGTPLSAV
+1599 SGDASH
-1607 DRAKEVQTP
+1607 RIQ
-1616 EAADY
+1616 
-1621 SRRLLVA
+1621 VA
-1628 NEKGKALPHTGGSGQ
+1628 NEQGKALPSTGGDGQ
-1643 KWFVLSGLAL
+1643 KWFILSGLVLIVISYL
-1653 MVLSFVV
+1653 MHLFV
-1660 QHGIKQ
+1660 Q
-1666 RRERGSLD
+1666 RNREKRS

>member
-46 NKASQLSGISI
+46 DKASQLSGISI

-97 TSTTELSSEPQTT
+97 TSTTEPSSEPQTT
-110 EATEVDQRLITEA
+110 ETTEVDQRLITEA

-137 RFDASAKMPKGVELK
+137 RFAASAKMPKGVELK

-192 GKEIQPEVPIS
+192 GKEIQPEAPIS

-406 IDMQSEDLARLDEED
+406 IDIQSEDLARLDEED

-558 ISGSVTLDKN
+558 ISDSVTLDKN

-574 WEADTVKYT
+574 WKADTVKYT

-598 DYAYDSSINATG
+598 DYVYDSSINATG
-610 QVGTTIQASSAP
+610 QVGTIIQASTAP
-622 NMSNVPLGYE
+622 EMSSVPIGYE
-632 RETAY
+632 KETAY
-637 GKNASSSVVINADG
+637 GKNSTSSIVVAADG
-651 QSVLKV
+651 SSTLKV
-657 YYSLIRYTFIF
+657 YYSLIRYTFVF
-668 NANGPSYTN
+668 DLNNSNGRITM
-677 SWGGS
+677 GGRTYS
-682 GYTGPTV
+682 G
-689 YGRVTIGGSSYTGSQ
+689 SN
-704 YRISD
+704 YRITD
-709 IVLGQDISSIW
+709 VVLGKNISSQW
-720 PSGSQV
+720 PSSI
-726 TSSGNNRFSGWYNSN
+726 
-741 NSYGSSNPSGLTLY
+741 SNPKEIYDDTIYGYPRYPRYYSFDTWDNSPDPNYKTKLY
-755 VTKRLEVTTDLIRG
+755 EVTED
-769 ANVNG
+769 
-774 QKTYQAYWR
+774 
-783 AGLIAKTVDYYLQS
+783 LIAKADRNTRTRTLIANWTTSTTKASVEYWLQQPDGSYQKSDKYSQSFIRTGRLGAKEIFGYDYLVS
-797 ADNSNVYEISAEH
+797 GDTPVTPSGYES
-810 SQTYN
+810 SQTSKNPY
-815 SPLYSQ
+815 
-821 LYPKEIAGFTV
+821 T
-832 TSIPSDYPA
+832 
-841 SSGYWLSGEYII
+841 
-853 NHYRFY
+853 YRFY
-859 YNRDSFKIDYYY
+859 YNRKSSEIHYIYK
-871 GSTKLKDPEY
+871 SEVLKTEKGI
-881 VLFDA
+881 LFDA
-886 NINSAIYNY
+886 DISSSRYNFEP
-895 TPSRPAGV
+895 TQRPSGV
-903 DDDYT
+903 DSDYE
-908 WGGWYSDSGLNQA
+908 WKGWYTDANLTEA
-921 YSFDKM
+921 YTFDKM
-927 PSSNLV
+927 PSNNLV

-964 KKTATVVADPIRAH
+964 KKTATVVADPTRAH

-985 TAKEGG
+985 TAREGG

-1011 PQPLKYTVKYVD
+1011 PQPLKYTVMYVD

-1095 DGDNDDSNNTVLLP
+1095 DGDSDDSNNTVLLP
-1109 EDHLEADA
+1109 EDRLEADA

-1414 LLLTSATKEK
+1414 LMLTSAMKEK

-1442 GASYDGFVQ
+1442 DASYDGFVQ
-1451 GEGVDFYDFAS
+1451 GEGVDFSDFAS

-1467 RRPNNFTY
+1467 RRANSFTY
-1475 KAKEGTKLSNYEIS
+1475 KAKEGTKLSNYEIT

-1499 TLNITKTDEEWKS
+1499 TLNITKTDENWKS

-1571 SDIFFTITETAT
+1571 SDIFFTVTETAT

-1599 SGTPLSAV
+1599 SGTPLPAV

>member
-1 MKDLF
+1 MKFF

-15 SKYRKVVNLIAIIV
+15 SKYRKVVNLVAMIV

-46 NKASQLSGISI
+46 DKASQLLGISI

-73 VTEATSQAVEESSAI
+73 VTEATSQEVAESSAI

-97 TSTTELSSEPQTT
+97 TSTTEVSSEPQTT

-168 KAKATL
+168 IAKATL

-185 DISFVHD
+185 DISFLHD
-192 GKEIQPEVPIS
+192 GKEIQPEAPIS

-215 EETKVEA
+215 EETKVDA

-264 EYYKVTFVALDS
+264 EYYKVTFEALDA
-276 NGQEQTISSLVDK
+276 NGQKQTILSLVDK
-289 KEGAK
+289 KEGSK

-308 FIGWRDKETNEIVT
+308 FIGWRDKVTKEIVT
-322 ADTLVTKD
+322 ADTVVTKN
-330 MIVEAEFASIS
+330 MTVEAEFASIS

-353 VTSGQEVIFETEV
+353 DTSGQEVIFKTEV
-366 YELEAEDMPYRI
+366 YELEAEGMPYRI

-384 EIKSGSE
+384 EIKSG
-391 SGLAT
+391 G
-396 DAIYYTSRPI
+396 AIYYTSRPI
-406 IDMQSEDLARLDEED
+406 IDIQSEDLSRLDEED
-421 GNVNHALTIK
+421 GNVDHALTIK
-431 VAYIPYNSEYKVHY
+431 VDYIPYNSVYMVHY

-452 TGYTDI
+452 TGYADI

-463 YGIIGSTIR
+463 RGIIGSTIR

-487 SLELTESSGQEVDVY
+487 SLELTKSSGQEVDVY

-519 LPPQTGLY
+519 IPPQTGLY
-527 NAKVNLTTTI
+527 NDTVNLTPTN
-537 PTREGYT
+537 PTRQGYT

-550 NANLTGSP
+550 NANFTGSP

-574 WEADTVKYT
+574 WTPGTVNYV
-583 IAYYKEVYNNSTGQT
+583 IAYYKEVYDGKEEPL
-598 DYAYDSSINATG
+598 YVYDSSIKRTG
-610 QVGTTIQASSAP
+610 QVGTKIQASIAP
-622 NMSNVPLGYE
+622 EMSNVPLGYE
-632 RETAY
+632 RETRY
-637 GKNASSSVVINADG
+637 GSNANSSIEIDANG

-657 YYSLIRYTFIF
+657 YYSLKRYTLIF
-668 NANGPSYTN
+668 DTNLNTSNWPYTYYGQIEK
-677 SWGGS
+677 GGS
-682 GYTGPTV
+682 TYTGT
-689 YGRVTIGGSSYTGSQ
+689 Q
-704 YRISD
+704 YRITD
-709 IVLGQDISSIW
+709 IVVGQDILSQW
-720 PSGSQV
+720 PSGSPEVYQMRR
-726 TSSGNNRFSGWYNSN
+726 NNWTGVIQKNDSRKFRGWRFSDDNTY
-741 NSYGSSNPSGLTLY
+741 YGTRQAKLT
-755 VTKRLEVTTDLIRG
+755 TNMITTAV
-769 ANVNG
+769 ANGEITIN
-774 QKTYQAYWR
+774 AYWEANLR
-783 AGLIAKTVDYYLQS
+783 TRTIDYYLQS
-797 ADNSNVYEISAEH
+797 ADNPKFYFLSEY
-810 SQTYN
+810 SQTVDTGTN
-815 SPLYSQ
+815 DNIV
-821 LYPKEIAGFTV
+821 PKEIIGYNNISTV
-832 TSIPSDYPA
+832 PP
-841 SSGYWLSGEYII
+841 GYDNHSEPYATLNNGIKLYD
-853 NHYRFY
+853 HYRFY
-859 YNRDSFKIDYYY
+859 YNRKSFSIQYNYKSEVLKIEK
-871 GSTKLKDPEY
+871 GI
-881 VLFDA
+881 LFDA

-895 TPSRPAGV
+895 RPSRPAGV

-927 PSSNLV
+927 PSNNFV

-950 GGEGTAPETQTVEK
+950 GGEGTAPEPQTVEK
-964 KKTATVVADPIRAH
+964 KKTATVVADPTRAH

-999 VTENITLYARWK
+999 VTENITLYARWN

-1023 ATTNNRLAA
+1023 ATTKNRLAA
-1032 DKVIESPALELHQAI
+1032 DKVIESPALELHQVI

-1062 SKTLDLTYDNN
+1062 SKTLDLTYDKN

-1085 IPYTVRYLLK
+1085 IPYTIRYLLK
-1095 DGDNDDSNNTVLLP
+1095 DGDSDDSNNKKLLP
-1109 EDHLEADA
+1109 EDLLEADA
-1117 NMIVAKAVAKDVGAG
+1117 NMIVATVVAKSVGTG
-1132 YYPQNSV
+1132 HYPQNNV
-1139 LSLTLTTNSA
+1139 LSLTLTTDPA

-1164 LTVNYLDMDGN
+1164 LTVNYLDMDGK

-1189 GDTYILNR
+1189 GDTYILKR

-1287 VGSSNAKPK
+1287 VGLSNAKPK
-1296 SAVITTADGKNHTD
+1296 SAVITTADGKNRTD

-1342 GKASTVDYKVNSISD
+1342 GEASTVDYKVNLIPD
-1357 SLYKESYIHY
+1357 RLYKKTYI
-1367 TGSEIEMTKK
+1367 
-1377 DVGTYTFAL
+1377 
-1386 QNKFVN
+1386 
-1392 TNDNFEV
+1392 
-1399 TFLAVDGKITINPRK
+1399 
-1414 LLLTSATKEK
+1414 
-1424 AYDGTELT
+1424 
-1432 AQEVSVTTPE
+1432 
-1442 GASYDGFVQ
+1442 
-1451 GEGVDFYDFAS
+1451 
-1462 LTNPG
+1462 
-1467 RRPNNFTY
+1467 
-1475 KAKEGTKLSNYEIS
+1475 
-1489 DEFGMLTILE
+1489 
-1499 TLNITKTDEEWKS
+1499 
-1512 LAGGQF
+1512 
-1518 ELTKWDGINWATY
+1518 
-1531 KDVKIVD
+1531 
-1538 INTDQ
+1538 
-1543 GVRIPV
+1543 
-1549 GLEAGT
+1549 
-1555 YRLKETAAPDG
+1555 
-1566 YVVLE
+1566 
-1571 SDIFFTITETAT
+1571 
-1583 NEGNLS
+1583 
-1589 ATFDFKVTDQ
+1589 
-1599 SGTPLSAV
+1599 
-1607 DRAKEVQTP
+1607 
-1616 EAADY
+1616 
-1621 SRRLLVA
+1621 
-1628 NEKGKALPHTGGSGQ
+1628 
-1643 KWFVLSGLAL
+1643 
-1653 MVLSFVV
+1653 
-1660 QHGIKQ
+1660 
-1666 RRERGSLD
+1666 

>member
-97 TSTTELSSEPQTT
+97 TSTTELSSDPQTT
-110 EATEVDQRLITEA
+110 EATK
-123 TEFVHKGKDYEVIA
+123 FVHKGKDYEVIA

-192 GKEIQPEVPIS
+192 GKEIQPEAPIS

-222 VHFQSA
+222 VHFQTA

-247 EISFDAG
+247 EISFDAD

-264 EYYKVTFVALDS
+264 EYYKVTFTALDS
-276 NGQEQTISSLVDK
+276 NGQEQTVSSLVDK

-308 FIGWRDKETNEIVT
+308 FIGWRDKETNEVVT
-322 ADTLVTKD
+322 ADTLVTRD

-353 VTSGQEVIFETEV
+353 VTSGQKVTFETEV

-384 EIKSGSE
+384 EIKSGAE

-406 IDMQSEDLARLDEED
+406 IDIQSEDLARLDKED
-421 GNVNHALTIK
+421 GNVDHALTIK
-431 VAYIPYNSEYKVHY
+431 VAYIPYNSKYKVHY

-452 TGYTDI
+452 EGYTDI

-487 SLELTESSGQEVDVY
+487 SLELKKSSGQEIDVY

-510 SYNTNGGSY
+510 SYNTNGGAY

-558 ISGSVTLDKN
+558 ISDSVTLDKN

-574 WEADTVKYT
+574 WKADTVKYT

-598 DYAYDSSINATG
+598 DYAFEKSVTAQG
-610 QVGTTIQASSAP
+610 QVGTIIQASTAP
-622 NMSNVPLGYE
+622 EMSSVPIGYE
-632 RETAY
+632 KETAY
-637 GKNASSSVVINADG
+637 GKNSTSSIVVAADG
-651 QSVLKV
+651 SSTLKV
-657 YYSLIRYTFIF
+657 YYSLIRYTFVF
-668 NANGPSYTN
+668 NLNNLNGRITM
-677 SWGGS
+677 GGRTYS
-682 GYTGPTV
+682 D
-689 YGRVTIGGSSYTGSQ
+689 SN
-704 YRISD
+704 YRITD
-709 IVLGQDISSIW
+709 VVLGKDISRQW
-720 PSGSQV
+720 PSSI
-726 TSSGNNRFSGWYNSN
+726 
-741 NSYGSSNPSGLTLY
+741 SNPKEIYDDTNYGYSWFPLY
-755 VTKRLEVTTDLIRG
+755 YSFDTWDNSPDPNYKTKRYEVTED
-769 ANVNG
+769 
-774 QKTYQAYWR
+774 
-783 AGLIAKTVDYYLQS
+783 LIAKADRNTRTRTLKANWTPSTTQASVEYWLQQPDGSYQKSNYYSQSFIRTGSLGAKQIFGYDYLGDGVTPSGYQS
-797 ADNSNVYEISAEH
+797 
-810 SQTYN
+810 SQTARNPY
-815 SPLYSQ
+815 
-821 LYPKEIAGFTV
+821 T
-832 TSIPSDYPA
+832 
-841 SSGYWLSGEYII
+841 
-853 NHYRFY
+853 YRFY
-859 YNRDSFKIDYYY
+859 YSRKSFYIQYNYK
-871 GSTKLKDPEY
+871 SEVLKTEEGI
-881 VLFDA
+881 LFDA
-886 NINSAIYNY
+886 DISSSRYNFEP
-895 TPSRPAGV
+895 TQRPSGV
-903 DDDYT
+903 DSDYE
-908 WGGWYSDSGLNQA
+908 WKGWYTDSNLTEV
-921 YSFDKM
+921 YTFDKM
-927 PSSNLV
+927 PPTNLT

-964 KKTATVVADPIRAH
+964 KKTATVVADPTRAH

-1047 KENALAITGYRPDAS
+1047 KENALAITGYRPDAN

-1109 EDHLEADA
+1109 EDRLEADA
-1117 NMIVAKAVAKDVGAG
+1117 NMIVAKAVAKNVGAG

-1175 PIAGQDPLVEYKKK
+1175 PIAGQDPLVEYEKK

-1249 DGEPLKLSGIDD
+1249 DTEPLKLSGIDD

-1399 TFLAVDGKITINPRK
+1399 TFLVVDGKITINPRK
-1414 LLLTSATKEK
+1414 LMLTSATKEK

-1475 KAKEGTKLSNYEIS
+1475 KAKEGTKLSNYEIT

-1499 TLNITKTDEEWKS
+1499 TLNITKTDEEWKY

-1571 SDIFFTITETAT
+1571 SDIFFTVTETAT
-1583 NEGNLS
+1583 SEGNLS

>member
-1 MKDLF
+1 MQNNFKFKRLSLWQ
-6 RKLNLRDFR
+6 K
-15 SKYRKVVNLIAIIV
+15 KYRKFVNFVAVVV
-29 VFATTYALI
+29 VFVTTYALI
-38 LPAITLES
+38 LPALTLES
-46 NKASQLSGISI
+46 NKASQLSGISS

-62 EAQSNEAPPVE
+62 EIQGNEETPVE
-73 VTEATSQAVEESSAI
+73 VTEAASQMVEESSAI
-88 EQTTTTTSV
+88 EQTSMTTSV

-110 EATEVDQRLITEA
+110 ETTKVDQQVITEA
-123 TEFVHKGKDYEVIA
+123 TEFIHKGKDYEVIA

-192 GKEIQPEVPIS
+192 GKEIQPEAPIS

-228 NKAEVVP
+228 NKAEIVP

-247 EISFDAG
+247 EISFDAD

-276 NGQEQTISSLVDK
+276 NGQEQTVSSLVDK

-294 VETLPEEPFRAGYR
+294 LETLPEEPFRAGYR
-308 FIGWRDKETNEIVT
+308 FIGWRDKETNKIVT
-322 ADTLVTKD
+322 ADTLVTRD

-353 VTSGQEVIFETEV
+353 ITSGQEVIFETEV

-384 EIKSGSE
+384 EIKSGAE

-406 IDMQSEDLARLDEED
+406 IDIQSEDLARLDKED
-421 GNVNHALTIK
+421 GNVDNALTIK
-431 VAYIPYNSEYKVHY
+431 VAYIPYNSEYKVRY
-445 KLKDLDG
+445 KLKNLDG

-487 SLELTESSGQEVDVY
+487 ALELKKSSGQEIDVY

-558 ISGSVTLDKN
+558 ISDSVTLDKN

-574 WEADTVKYT
+574 WKADTVKYT

-598 DYAYDSSINATG
+598 DYAYEKSVTAQG
-610 QVGTTIQASSAP
+610 QVGTIIQASTAP
-622 NMSNVPLGYE
+622 EMSSVPIGYE
-632 RETAY
+632 KETAY
-637 GKNASSSVVINADG
+637 GKNSTSSIIVAADG
-651 QSVLKV
+651 SSTLKV
-657 YYSLIRYTFIF
+657 YYSLIRYTFVF
-668 NANGPSYTN
+668 DLNNPNGRITMGGRTYSDSNYRITDVVLGKDISRQWPSSISNPKEIYDDTNYGN
-677 SWGGS
+677 SWS
-682 GYTGPTV
+682 PRY
-689 YGRVTIGGSSYTGSQ
+689 YS
-704 YRISD
+704 
-709 IVLGQDISSIW
+709 
-720 PSGSQV
+720 
-726 TSSGNNRFSGWYNSN
+726 FNSWD
-741 NSYGSSNPSGLTLY
+741 NSPDPNYK
-755 VTKRLEVTTDLIRG
+755 TKRYEVTED
-769 ANVNG
+769 
-774 QKTYQAYWR
+774 
-783 AGLIAKTVDYYLQS
+783 LIAKADRNTRTRTLKANWTQSTTQASVEYWLQQPDGSYQKSNYYSQSFIRTGSLGAKQIFGYDYLVDGVTPSGYQS
-797 ADNSNVYEISAEH
+797 
-810 SQTYN
+810 SQTARNPY
-815 SPLYSQ
+815 
-821 LYPKEIAGFTV
+821 T
-832 TSIPSDYPA
+832 
-841 SSGYWLSGEYII
+841 
-853 NHYRFY
+853 YRFY
-859 YNRDSFKIDYYY
+859 YNRKSSELHYIYK
-871 GSTKLKDPEY
+871 SEVLKTEKGI
-881 VLFDA
+881 LFDA
-886 NINSAIYNY
+886 DISSSRYNFEP
-895 TPSRPAGV
+895 TQRPSGV
-903 DDDYT
+903 DSDYE
-908 WGGWYSDSGLNQA
+908 WKGWYTDSNLTEA
-921 YSFDKM
+921 YTFDKM
-927 PSSNLV
+927 PSDKLV

-939 APNMTVSFDLN
+939 APNMAVSFDLN

-964 KKTATVVADPIRAH
+964 KKTATVVADPTRAH

-1011 PQPLKYTVKYVD
+1011 PQPLKYMVKYVD
-1023 ATTNNRLAA
+1023 ATTNKSLAA

-1117 NMIVAKAVAKDVGAG
+1117 NMIVAKAVAKGVGTG
-1132 YYPQNSV
+1132 YYPQNNV

-1164 LTVNYLDMDGN
+1164 ITVNYLDMDGN

-1211 ENNVDKSIYRITRPD
+1211 ENNVDKSIYRIRRPD
-1226 KWTINLYYKKNLTL
+1226 KRTINLYYKKNLTL

-1249 DGEPLKLSGIDD
+1249 DDKPLKLSGIDD
-1261 LKPGYSTSLA
+1261 LKSGYSTSLA
-1271 SGDSLTAIDFD
+1271 SGDRLTVIDFE

-1323 TKRPVTVEIGSQ
+1323 KKRPVTVEIGSQ

-1342 GKASTVDYKVNSISD
+1342 GKVSTVDYKVNSISD
-1357 SLYKESYIHY
+1357 SLYKESDIYY
-1367 TGSEIEMTKK
+1367 TGSEIEMTQK

-1399 TFLAVDGKITINPRK
+1399 TFLAKDGNITINPRK
-1414 LLLTSATKEK
+1414 LMLTSATKEK

-1432 AQEVSVTTPE
+1432 AQEVSMTTPE

-1451 GEGVDFYDFAS
+1451 GEGVDFSDFAS

-1467 RRPNNFTY
+1467 RRTNSFTY
-1475 KAKEGTKLSNYEIS
+1475 KAKEGTKLSNYEIT

-1499 TLNITKTDEEWKS
+1499 TLNITKTDENWES
-1512 LAGGQF
+1512 LAGGKF
-1518 ELTKWDGINWATY
+1518 ELTKWDGLNWAQVDGAQEFAITS
-1531 KDVKIVD
+1531 KDGI
-1538 INTDQ
+1538 
-1543 GVRIPV
+1543 RIPV
-1549 GLEAGT
+1549 GLEAGR
-1555 YRLKETAAPDG
+1555 YRLQELAAPDG
-1566 YVVLE
+1566 FIVLDSYIYFSIKE
-1571 SDIFFTITETAT
+1571 NFNEDKTSSFYTVALSDEAGNDASPERAT
-1583 NEGNLS
+1583 L
-1589 ATFDFKVTDQ
+1589 TKV
-1599 SGTPLSAV
+1599 SGDASH
-1607 DRAKEVQTP
+1607 RIQ
-1616 EAADY
+1616 
-1621 SRRLLVA
+1621 VA
-1628 NEKGKALPHTGGSGQ
+1628 NEQGRALPSTGGDGQ
-1643 KWFVLSGLAL
+1643 KWFILSGLVLIAISYL
-1653 MVLSFVV
+1653 MHLFV
-1660 QHGIKQ
+1660 Q
-1666 RRERGSLD
+1666 RNREKRP

>member
-1 MKDLF
+1 MKFF

-15 SKYRKVVNLIAIIV
+15 SKYRKVVNLVAMIV

-46 NKASQLSGISI
+46 DKASQLLGISI

-73 VTEATSQAVEESSAI
+73 VTEATSQEVAESSAI

-97 TSTTELSSEPQTT
+97 MSTTEVSSEPQTTEATEVDQRLTT

-168 KAKATL
+168 IAKATL

-192 GKEIQPEVPIS
+192 GKEIQPEAPIS
-203 IQIKTDSNIKLK
+203 IQIKTDSNIKFK

-264 EYYKVTFVALDS
+264 EYYKVTFEALDS
-276 NGQEQTISSLVDK
+276 NGQKQTILSLVDK
-289 KEGAK
+289 KEGSK

-322 ADTLVTKD
+322 ADTVVTKH
-330 MIVEAEFASIS
+330 MTVEAEFASIS

-353 VTSGQEVIFETEV
+353 DTSGQEVIFKTEV
-366 YELEAEDMPYRI
+366 YELEAEAMPYSI

-384 EIKSGSE
+384 EIKSG
-391 SGLAT
+391 G
-396 DAIYYTSRPI
+396 AIYYTSRPI
-406 IDMQSEDLARLDEED
+406 IDIQSEDLSRLDEED
-421 GNVNHALTIK
+421 GNVDHTLTIK
-431 VAYIPYNSEYKVHY
+431 VAYIPSNSEYMVHY
-445 KLKDLDG
+445 KLKNLDG
-452 TGYTDI
+452 TGYISI
-458 ETGTY
+458 ETKTY

-487 SLELTESSGQEVDVY
+487 SLELTKSSGQEVDVY

-519 LPPQTGLY
+519 IPPQTGLY
-527 NAKVNLTTTI
+527 NAKVNLTKTI

-550 NANLTGSP
+550 NANFTGSP
-558 ISGSVTLDKN
+558 ISDSVTLDKN

-574 WEADTVKYT
+574 WKAGTVNYT
-583 IAYYKEVYNNSTGQT
+583 IAYYKEVYNNSTGRT
-598 DYAYDSSINATG
+598 YYAFEDSVSAQG
-610 QVGTTIQASSAP
+610 QVGTIIQASTAP
-622 NMSNVPLGYE
+622 EMSSVPIGYE
-632 RETAY
+632 KETAY
-637 GKNASSSVVINADG
+637 GKNSTSSIVVAADG
-651 QSVLKV
+651 SSTLKV
-657 YYSLIRYTFIF
+657 YYSLIRYTFVF
-668 NANGPSYTN
+668 DLNSQNGRITM
-677 SWGGS
+677 GGRT
-682 GYTGPTV
+682 Y
-689 YGRVTIGGSSYTGSQ
+689 RDSQ
-704 YRISD
+704 YQIKD
-709 IVLGQDISSIW
+709 VVLGQDVSSQW
-720 PSGSQV
+720 PSS
-726 TSSGNNRFSGWYNSN
+726 T
-741 NSYGSSNPSGLTLY
+741 SNPKEVYDDTTYEGWFNTYRKYFDSWSPNFK
-755 VTKRLEVTTDLIRG
+755 TKRYEVTTTMLPTSGTTR
-769 ANVNG
+769 
-774 QKTYQAYWR
+774 TYTATWTRTTTQAS
-783 AGLIAKTVDYYLQS
+783 VEYYLQQPDGS
-797 ADNSNVYEISAEH
+797 YQKSNYYSQSFIRTGSLGAKEIYGYTYYTDQSF
-810 SQTYN
+810 TYN
-815 SPLYSQ
+815 NVRYT
-821 LYPKEIAGFTV
+821 G
-832 TSIPSDYPA
+832 TSDSI
-841 SSGYWLSGEYII
+841 
-853 NHYRFY
+853 YRFY
-859 YNRDSFKIDYYY
+859 YNRNSFSIQYKYK
-871 GSTKLKDPEY
+871 SQVLKTEEGI
-881 VLFDA
+881 LFDA
-886 NINSAIYNY
+886 DISSYNSEP
-895 TPSRPAGV
+895 TQRPSGV
-903 DDDYT
+903 DSDYE
-908 WGGWYSDSGLNQA
+908 WKGWYTDSNLTEA
-921 YSFDKM
+921 YTFDKM
-927 PSSNLV
+927 PSNNFV

-964 KKTATVVADPIRAH
+964 KKTATVVADPTRAH

-999 VTENITLYARWK
+999 VTENITLYARWN

-1023 ATTNNRLAA
+1023 ATTKNRLAA
-1032 DKVIESPALELHQAI
+1032 DKVIESPALELHQVI

-1062 SKTLDLTYDNN
+1062 SKTLDLTYDKN

-1085 IPYTVRYLLK
+1085 IPYTIRYLLK
-1095 DGDNDDSNNTVLLP
+1095 DGDSDDSNNKKLLP
-1109 EDHLEADA
+1109 EDLLEADA
-1117 NMIVAKAVAKDVGAG
+1117 NMIVATVVAKSVGTG
-1132 YYPQNSV
+1132 YYPQNNV
-1139 LSLTLTTNSA
+1139 LSLTLTTNST

-1164 LTVNYLDMDGN
+1164 ITVNYLDMDGN
-1175 PIAGQDPLVEYKKK
+1175 PIAGQDPLVEDKKK
-1189 GDTYILNR
+1189 GDTYILKR

-1249 DGEPLKLSGIDD
+1249 DNKPLKLSGIDD

-1271 SGDSLTAIDFD
+1271 SGDRLTAIDFE

-1323 TKRPVTVEIGSQ
+1323 K
-1335 TIEKIYD
+1335 
-1342 GKASTVDYKVNSISD
+1342 
-1357 SLYKESYIHY
+1357 
-1367 TGSEIEMTKK
+1367 
-1377 DVGTYTFAL
+1377 
-1386 QNKFVN
+1386 
-1392 TNDNFEV
+1392 
-1399 TFLAVDGKITINPRK
+1399 PRK
-1414 LLLTSATKEK
+1414 LTLTSATKEK

-1451 GEGVDFYDFAS
+1451 GEGVDFYDFAT

-1467 RRPNNFTY
+1467 RRLNNFTY
-1475 KAKEGTKLSNYEIS
+1475 KAKADTKLNNYEITYK
-1489 DEFGMLTILE
+1489 FGMLTVLE
-1499 TLNITKTDEEWKS
+1499 TLNITKTDEVWKS

-1531 KDVKIVD
+1531 KDVKI
-1538 INTDQ
+1538 NTDQ

-1549 GLEAGT
+1549 GLEPGT

-1628 NEKGKALPHTGGSGQ
+1628 NEKGRALPSTGGSGRN
-1643 KWFVLSGLAL
+1643 WIILSGLVF
-1653 MVLSFVV
+1653 MVVSLVV
-1660 QHGIKQ
+1660 QYSFKQ

>member
-1 MKDLF
+1 MKYF

-15 SKYRKVVNLIAIIV
+15 SKYRKVVNLVAMIV
-29 VFATTYALI
+29 VFTTTYALI

-46 NKASQLSGISI
+46 DKASQLSGISV
-57 SETTT
+57 SETNSETLNR
-62 EAQSNEAPPVE
+62 E
-73 VTEATSQAVEESSAI
+73 TSEEISVAVPESSSQETEESSVI

-97 TSTTELSSEPQTT
+97 TSTTEVSSEPQTT

-168 KAKATL
+168 IAKATL

-192 GKEIQPEVPIS
+192 GKEIQPEAPIS

-215 EETKVEA
+215 EETKVDA

-264 EYYKVTFVALDS
+264 EYYKVTFLAQD
-276 NGQEQTISSLVDK
+276 QTILSLVDK
-289 KEGAK
+289 KEGSK
-294 VETLPEEPFRAGYR
+294 VETLPEKPFRAGYR
-308 FIGWRDKETNEIVT
+308 FIGWRDNETKEIVT

-330 MIVEAEFASIS
+330 MTVEAEFASIS

-353 VTSGQEVIFETEV
+353 NDTSGQEVIFKTEV
-366 YELEAEDMPYRI
+366 YELEAEGMPYRI

-384 EIKSGSE
+384 EIKSG
-391 SGLAT
+391 LAPG
-396 DAIYYTSRPI
+396 AIYYTSRPI
-406 IDMQSEDLARLDEED
+406 IDIQSEDLSRLDKED
-421 GNVNHALTIK
+421 GNVDHALTIK

-458 ETGTY
+458 ETETY
-463 YGIIGSTIR
+463 RGIIGSTIR

-519 LPPQTGLY
+519 IPPQTGLY
-527 NAKVNLTTTI
+527 NAKVNLTRTN
-537 PTREGYT
+537 PTRQGYT

-550 NANLTGSP
+550 NANFTGSP
-558 ISGSVTLDKN
+558 ISDSVTLDKN

-574 WEADTVKYT
+574 WKADTVKYT
-583 IAYYKEVYNNSTGQT
+583 IAYYKEVYNNSTGRT
-598 DYAYDSSINATG
+598 YYAYDSSRNPTG
-610 QVGTTIQASSAP
+610 QVGTTVQASSAP
-622 NMSNVPLGYE
+622 AMSNVPLGYE

-637 GKNASSSVVINADG
+637 GKNANSSVVIDADG

-668 NANGPSYTN
+668 NADGPSYTT
-677 SWGGS
+677 SRGGS

-689 YGRVTIGGSSYTGSQ
+689 NGRITIGGSSYTGSQ
-704 YRISD
+704 YRISN
-709 IVLGQDISSIW
+709 IVLGQDISSVW

-726 TSSGNNRFSGWYNSN
+726 TSSGSNSFAGWYNSN
-741 NSYGSSNPSGLTLY
+741 NSSGSNSELVLY

-769 ANVNG
+769 ANVYG

-783 AGLIAKTVDYYLQS
+783 SNLVVKTVDYYLQS
-797 ADNSNVYEISAEH
+797 ADKPKVYEISTVY

-815 SPLYSQ
+815 SPAGSTLNA
-821 LYPKEIAGFTV
+821 KDIAGFTV
-832 TSIPSDYPA
+832 TSRPSDYPD
-841 SSGYWLSGEYII
+841 SSGYWSYNEYII

-859 YNRDSFKIDYYY
+859 YNRDSFAIDYYY

-886 NINSAIYNY
+886 NINSVIYNY
-895 TPSRPAGV
+895 TPSRPDGV

-927 PSSNLV
+927 PSNNLV

-964 KKTATVVADPIRAH
+964 KKTATVVADPTRAH

-1011 PQPLKYTVKYVD
+1011 PQPLKYTVKYLD
-1023 ATTNNRLAA
+1023 ATTKNRLAA
-1032 DKVIESPALELHQAI
+1032 DKVIESPALELHQVI

-1062 SKTLDLTYDNN
+1062 SKTLDLTYDDN
-1073 EIIFYYSDRTAK
+1073 EIIFSYSDRTVK
-1085 IPYTVRYLLK
+1085 IPYTIRYLLK
-1095 DGDNDDSNNTVLLP
+1095 DGDDDDSNNTVLLP
-1109 EDHLEADA
+1109 EDLLEADA
-1117 NMIVAKAVAKDVGAG
+1117 NMIVATVVAKSVGTG
-1132 YYPQNSV
+1132 HYPQNNV

-1149 NNIITFYYLPYEFAT
+1149 NNIITFYYIPYEFAT

-1240 EGQPREKVY
+1240 EGQPKEKVY
-1249 DGEPLKLSGIDD
+1249 DTEPLKLSGIDD

-1271 SGDSLTAIDFD
+1271 SGESLTAIDFD

-1357 SLYKESYIHY
+1357 ILYKESYIHY

-1377 DVGTYTFAL
+1377 DVGTYTFDL

-1392 TNDNFEV
+1392 TNDNFEI
-1399 TFLAVDGKITINPRK
+1399 TFLAVDGEITINPRE
-1414 LLLTSATKEK
+1414 LILTSATKEK

-1432 AQEVSVTTPE
+1432 AQEVSVTTRE

-1451 GEGVDFYDFAS
+1451 GEGVDFYDFAT

-1467 RRPNNFTY
+1467 RRLNNFSY
-1475 KAKEGTKLSNYEIS
+1475 KEKEGTDLRNYKIKE
-1489 DEFGMLTILE
+1489 EFGMLTILE
-1499 TLNITKTDEEWKS
+1499 TLNITKTDEVWKS

-1566 YVVLE
+1566 YVVLK
-1571 SDIFFTITETAT
+1571 SDVFFTITETAT

-1607 DRAKEVQTP
+1607 DRAKEVPTP

-1621 SRRLLVA
+1621 SRRLLLA
-1628 NEKGKALPHTGGSGQ
+1628 NEKGRALPNTGGSGRN
-1643 KWFVLSGLAL
+1643 WIILSGLVF
-1653 MVLSFVV
+1653 MVVSLVV
-1660 QHGIKQ
+1660 QYGIKQ

>member
-1 MKDLF
+1 MQNNFKFKRLSLWQ
-6 RKLNLRDFR
+6 K
-15 SKYRKVVNLIAIIV
+15 KYRKFVNFVAVVV
-29 VFATTYALI
+29 VFVTTYALI
-38 LPAITLES
+38 LPALTLEA
-46 NKASQLSGISI
+46 NKASQLSGISS

-62 EAQSNEAPPVE
+62 EIQGNEETPVE
-73 VTEATSQAVEESSAI
+73 VTEAASQMVEESSAI

-110 EATEVDQRLITEA
+110 ETTKVDQQVITEA
-123 TEFVHKGKDYEVIA
+123 TEFIHKGKDYEVIA

-192 GKEIQPEVPIS
+192 GKEIQPEAPIS

-228 NKAEVVP
+228 NKAEIVP

-406 IDMQSEDLARLDEED
+406 IDIQSEDLARLDKED
-421 GNVNHALTIK
+421 GNVDHALTIK
-431 VAYIPYNSEYKVHY
+431 VAYIPYDSKYKVRY

-452 TGYTDI
+452 EGYTDI

-487 SLELTESSGQEVDVY
+487 ALELKKSSGQEIDVY

-558 ISGSVTLDKN
+558 ISDSVTLDKN

-574 WEADTVKYT
+574 WKADTVKYT

-598 DYAYDSSINATG
+598 DYAYEKSVTAQG
-610 QVGTTIQASSAP
+610 QVGTIIQASTAP
-622 NMSNVPLGYE
+622 EMSSVPIGYE
-632 RETAY
+632 KETAY
-637 GKNASSSVVINADG
+637 GKNSTSSIIVAADG
-651 QSVLKV
+651 SSTLKV
-657 YYSLIRYTFIF
+657 YYSLIRYTFVF
-668 NANGPSYTN
+668 DLNNPNGRITMGGRTYSDSNYRITDVVLGKDISRQWPSSISNPKEIYDDTNYGN
-677 SWGGS
+677 SWS
-682 GYTGPTV
+682 PRY
-689 YGRVTIGGSSYTGSQ
+689 YS
-704 YRISD
+704 
-709 IVLGQDISSIW
+709 
-720 PSGSQV
+720 
-726 TSSGNNRFSGWYNSN
+726 FNSWD
-741 NSYGSSNPSGLTLY
+741 NSPDPNYK
-755 VTKRLEVTTDLIRG
+755 TKRYEVTED
-769 ANVNG
+769 
-774 QKTYQAYWR
+774 
-783 AGLIAKTVDYYLQS
+783 LIAKADRNTRTRTLKANWTQSTTQASVEYWLQQPDGSYQKSNYYSQSFIRTGSLGAKQIFGYDYLVDGVTPSGYQS
-797 ADNSNVYEISAEH
+797 
-810 SQTYN
+810 SQTARNPY
-815 SPLYSQ
+815 
-821 LYPKEIAGFTV
+821 T
-832 TSIPSDYPA
+832 
-841 SSGYWLSGEYII
+841 
-853 NHYRFY
+853 YRFY
-859 YNRDSFKIDYYY
+859 YNRKSSEIHYIYK
-871 GSTKLKDPEY
+871 SEVLKTEKGI
-881 VLFDA
+881 LFDA
-886 NINSAIYNY
+886 DISSSRYNFEP
-895 TPSRPAGV
+895 TQRPSGV
-903 DDDYT
+903 DSDYE
-908 WGGWYSDSGLNQA
+908 WKGWYTDSNLTEA
-921 YSFDKM
+921 YTFDKM
-927 PSSNLV
+927 PSDKLV

-939 APNMTVSFDLN
+939 APNMAVSFDLN

-964 KKTATVVADPIRAH
+964 KKTATVVADPTRAH

-1011 PQPLKYTVKYVD
+1011 PQPLKYMVKYVD
-1023 ATTNNRLAA
+1023 ATTNKSLAA

-1117 NMIVAKAVAKDVGAG
+1117 NMIVAKAVAKGVGTG
-1132 YYPQNSV
+1132 YYPQNNV

-1164 LTVNYLDMDGN
+1164 ITVNYLDMDGN

-1211 ENNVDKSIYRITRPD
+1211 ENNVDKSIYRIRRPD
-1226 KWTINLYYKKNLTL
+1226 KRTINLYYKKNLTL

-1249 DGEPLKLSGIDD
+1249 DDEPLKLSGIDD
-1261 LKPGYSTSLA
+1261 LKSGYSTSLA
-1271 SGDSLTAIDFD
+1271 SGDRLTAIDFE

-1323 TKRPVTVEIGSQ
+1323 KKRPVTVEIGSQ

-1342 GKASTVDYKVNSISD
+1342 GKVSTVDYKVNSISD
-1357 SLYKESYIHY
+1357 SLYKESDIHY
-1367 TGSEIEMTKK
+1367 TGSEIEMTQK

-1399 TFLAVDGKITINPRK
+1399 TFLAKDGKITINPRK
-1414 LLLTSATKEK
+1414 LMLTSATKEK

-1432 AQEVSVTTPE
+1432 AQEVSMTTPE

-1451 GEGVDFYDFAS
+1451 GEGVDFSDFAS

-1467 RRPNNFTY
+1467 RRTNSFTY
-1475 KAKEGTKLSNYEIS
+1475 KAKEGTNLSNYEIT

-1499 TLNITKTDEEWKS
+1499 TLNITKTDENWKS
-1512 LAGGQF
+1512 LAGGKF
-1518 ELTKWDGINWATY
+1518 ELTKWDGLNW
-1531 KDVKIVD
+1531 VQVD
-1538 INTDQ
+1538 GAQEFAITSND
-1543 GVRIPV
+1543 GIRIPV
-1549 GLEAGT
+1549 GLEPGR
-1555 YRLKETAAPDG
+1555 YRLQELAAPDG
-1566 YVVLE
+1566 FIVLDSYIYFSIKE
-1571 SDIFFTITETAT
+1571 IFNEDKTSSFYTVSLSDEAGKDASPERAT
-1583 NEGNLS
+1583 L
-1589 ATFDFKVTDQ
+1589 TKV
-1599 SGTPLSAV
+1599 SGDASH
-1607 DRAKEVQTP
+1607 RIQ
-1616 EAADY
+1616 
-1621 SRRLLVA
+1621 VA
-1628 NEKGKALPHTGGSGQ
+1628 NEQGKALPSTGGDGQ
-1643 KWFVLSGLAL
+1643 KWFILSGLVLIVISYL
-1653 MVLSFVV
+1653 MHLFV
-1660 QHGIKQ
+1660 Q
-1666 RRERGSLD
+1666 RNREKRS

>member
-1 MKDLF
+1 MKFF

-15 SKYRKVVNLIAIIV
+15 SKYRKVVNLVAMIV

-46 NKASQLSGISI
+46 DKASQLSGISI

-73 VTEATSQAVEESSAI
+73 VTEATSQAVAESSAI

-97 TSTTELSSEPQTT
+97 TSTTEVSSEPQTT

-168 KAKATL
+168 IAKATL

-192 GKEIQPEVPIS
+192 GKEIQPEAPIS
-203 IQIKTDSNIKLK
+203 IQIKTDSNIKFK

-264 EYYKVTFVALDS
+264 EYYKVTFLALDA
-276 NGQEQTISSLVDK
+276 NGQDQTISSLVDK
-289 KEGAK
+289 KEGSK

-353 VTSGQEVIFETEV
+353 DTPGQEVIFKTEV
-366 YELEAEDMPYRI
+366 YELEAEAMPYRI

-384 EIKSGSE
+384 EIAPG
-391 SGLAT
+391 
-396 DAIYYTSRPI
+396 AIYYTSRPI
-406 IDMQSEDLARLDEED
+406 IDIQSEDLSRLDEED
-421 GNVNHALTIK
+421 GNVDHTLTIK
-431 VAYIPYNSEYKVHY
+431 VAYIPYNSVYKVHY

-458 ETGTY
+458 IETATY
-463 YGIIGSTIR
+463 HGIIGSTIR

-519 LPPQTGLY
+519 IPPQTGLY
-527 NAKVNLTTTI
+527 NAKVNLTMTI

-550 NANLTGSP
+550 NANFTGSP
-558 ISGSVTLDKN
+558 ISPISDSVTLDKN

-574 WEADTVKYT
+574 WKADTVNYT

-598 DYAYDSSINATG
+598 YYAFEDSVSAQG
-610 QVGTTIQASSAP
+610 QVGTIIQASKAP
-622 NMSNVPLGYE
+622 EMSTVPIGYE
-632 RETAY
+632 KETAY
-637 GKNASSSVVINADG
+637 GKNSTSSIVVAADG
-651 QSVLKV
+651 SSTLKV
-657 YYSLIRYTFIF
+657 YYSLIRYTFVFNLNRQNGRITMGGRTYSGSDYSITDVVLGKDISRQWPSSISNPKEIYDYTNNSYF
-668 NANGPSYTN
+668 DTWDGNLKTKRYEVTEDLIAKADRITRTRTLNANWTTSTTQASVEYWLQQPNGSYQKSNYYSQSFIRTGSLGAKEIFGYDYLGDGVTPS
-677 SWGGS
+677 GS
-682 GYTGPTV
+682 GY
-689 YGRVTIGGSSYTGSQ
+689 
-704 YRISD
+704 
-709 IVLGQDISSIW
+709 
-720 PSGSQV
+720 
-726 TSSGNNRFSGWYNSN
+726 
-741 NSYGSSNPSGLTLY
+741 
-755 VTKRLEVTTDLIRG
+755 
-769 ANVNG
+769 
-774 QKTYQAYWR
+774 
-783 AGLIAKTVDYYLQS
+783 QS
-797 ADNSNVYEISAEH
+797 
-810 SQTYN
+810 SQTARNPY
-815 SPLYSQ
+815 
-821 LYPKEIAGFTV
+821 T
-832 TSIPSDYPA
+832 
-841 SSGYWLSGEYII
+841 
-853 NHYRFY
+853 YRFY
-859 YNRDSFKIDYYY
+859 YSRKSFYIQYIYK
-871 GSTKLKDPEY
+871 SEVLKTEEDI
-881 VLFDA
+881 LFDA
-886 NINSAIYNY
+886 DISSSRYNFEP
-895 TPSRPAGV
+895 TQRPSGV
-903 DDDYT
+903 DSDYE
-908 WGGWYSDSGLNQA
+908 WKGWYTDSNLTEV
-921 YSFDKM
+921 YTFDKM
-927 PSSNLV
+927 PSNNFR

-964 KKTATVVADPIRAH
+964 KKTATVVADPTRAH

-1011 PQPLKYTVKYVD
+1011 PQPLKYTVKYLD

-1032 DKVIESPALELHQAI
+1032 DKVIESPALELHQVI

-1073 EIIFYYSDRTAK
+1073 EIIFRYSDRTAK
-1085 IPYTVRYLLK
+1085 IPYTIRYLLK
-1095 DGDNDDSNNTVLLP
+1095 DGDDDDSNNTVLLP
-1109 EDHLEADA
+1109 EDRLEADA
-1117 NMIVAKAVAKDVGAG
+1117 NMIVATVVAKSVGTG
-1132 YYPQNSV
+1132 HYPQNNV
-1139 LSLTLTTNSA
+1139 LSLTLTTNPA
-1149 NNIITFYYLPYEFAT
+1149 NNIITFYYIPYEFAT

-1189 GDTYILNR
+1189 GDTYILKR

-1249 DGEPLKLSGIDD
+1249 DTEPLKLSGIDD
-1261 LKPGYSTSLA
+1261 LKSGYSTSLA
-1271 SGDSLTAIDFD
+1271 SGESLTAIDFE

-1357 SLYKESYIHY
+1357 ILYKESYIDY
-1367 TGSEIEMTKK
+1367 TGSEIEMTMTKK
-1377 DVGTYTFAL
+1377 DVGTYTFYL
-1386 QNKFVN
+1386 QDKFVN
-1392 TNDNFEV
+1392 KNDNFEV

-1414 LLLTSATKEK
+1414 LMLTSATKEK
-1424 AYDGTELT
+1424 AYDRTELT
-1432 AQEVSVTTPE
+1432 AQEVGVTTPE

-1451 GEGVDFYDFAS
+1451 GEGVDFYDFAI

-1475 KAKEGTKLSNYEIS
+1475 KAKEGTKLSNYEIT
-1489 DEFGMLTILE
+1489 DKFGMLTVLE
-1499 TLNITKTDEEWKS
+1499 TLNITKTDEVWKS

-1566 YVVLE
+1566 YVVLK

-1621 SRRLLVA
+1621 SRRLLLA
-1628 NEKGKALPHTGGSGQ
+1628 NEKGRALPNTGGSGRN
-1643 KWFVLSGLAL
+1643 WIILSGLVF
-1653 MVLSFVV
+1653 MVVSLVV
-1660 QHGIKQ
+1660 QYSIKQ

>member
-1 MKDLF
+1 
-6 RKLNLRDFR
+6 
-15 SKYRKVVNLIAIIV
+15 
-29 VFATTYALI
+29 
-38 LPAITLES
+38 
-46 NKASQLSGISI
+46 
-57 SETTT
+57 
-62 EAQSNEAPPVE
+62 
-73 VTEATSQAVEESSAI
+73 
-88 EQTTTTTSV
+88 
-97 TSTTELSSEPQTT
+97 
-110 EATEVDQRLITEA
+110 
-123 TEFVHKGKDYEVIA
+123 
-137 RFDASAKMPKGVELK
+137 MPKGVELK

-168 KAKATL
+168 IAKATL

-192 GKEIQPEVPIS
+192 GKEIQPEAPIS

-215 EETKVEA
+215 EETKVDA

-264 EYYKVTFVALDS
+264 EYYKVTFLAQD
-276 NGQEQTISSLVDK
+276 QTILSLVDK
-289 KEGAK
+289 KEGSK
-294 VETLPEEPFRAGYR
+294 VETLPEKPFRAGYR
-308 FIGWRDKETNEIVT
+308 FIGWRDTETNEIVT

-330 MIVEAEFASIS
+330 MTVEAEFASIS

-353 VTSGQEVIFETEV
+353 DTSGQEVIFKTEV
-366 YELEAEDMPYRI
+366 YELEAEGMPYRI

-384 EIKSGSE
+384 EVK
-391 SGLAT
+391 SGLAPGT
-396 DAIYYTSRPI
+396 IYYYTSRPV
-406 IDMQSEDLARLDEED
+406 IDIQSEDLSRLDKED
-421 GNVNHALTIK
+421 GNVDHTVTIK

-458 ETGTY
+458 IDPEKPENPETY
-463 YGIIGSTIR
+463 RGIIGSTIR
-472 PEVRNYSYANFEKTD
+472 PEVRNYPYANFEKTD
-487 SLELTESSGQEVDVY
+487 SLELTKSSGQEVDVY

-510 SYNTNGGSY
+510 FYNTNGGSY
-519 LPPQTGLY
+519 IPPQTGLY
-527 NAKVNLTTTI
+527 NATVNLTPKE
-537 PTREGYT
+537 PTRDGYA

-550 NANLTGSP
+550 NANFTGSP
-558 ISGSVTLDKN
+558 ISDSITLDRN

-574 WEADTVKYT
+574 WKAGTVDYT
-583 IAYYKEVYNNSTGQT
+583 IAYYKEVYNNSTRQT
-598 DYAYDSSINATG
+598 YYAFEKSVTAQG
-610 QVGTTIQASSAP
+610 QVGTIIQASASTTP
-622 NMSNVPLGYE
+622 EMSSVPIGYE
-632 RETAY
+632 KETAY
-637 GKNASSSVVINADG
+637 GKNSTSSIVVAADG
-651 QSVLKV
+651 SSTLKV
-657 YYSLIRYTFIF
+657 YYSLIRYTFVF
-668 NANGPSYTN
+668 DLNNRNGRITM
-677 SWGGS
+677 
-682 GYTGPTV
+682 
-689 YGRVTIGGSSYTGSQ
+689 YGRNYSGSN
-704 YRISD
+704 YRITD
-709 IVLGQDISSIW
+709 VVLGKDISRQW
-720 PSGSQV
+720 PSSI
-726 TSSGNNRFSGWYNSN
+726 SN
-741 NSYGSSNPSGLTLY
+741 
-755 VTKRLEVTTDLIRG
+755 
-769 ANVNG
+769 
-774 QKTYQAYWR
+774 
-783 AGLIAKTVDYYLQS
+783 
-797 ADNSNVYEISAEH
+797 
-810 SQTYN
+810 
-815 SPLYSQ
+815 
-821 LYPKEIAGFTV
+821 PKEIYDDTNYGYSWDPLYYFFDSWDGYLKTKRYEV
-832 TSIPSDYPA
+832 TEDLISKADRNTRTRTLKANWINSNTKASVEYWLQQPNGSYQKSDYYSQSFLRTGTLRAKEIFGYDYLGDGVNPNPSVYP
-841 SSGYWLSGEYII
+841 SSQITSNPYT
-853 NHYRFY
+853 YRFY
-859 YNRDSFKIDYYY
+859 YSRKSFFIQYNYK
-871 GSTKLKDPEY
+871 SEVLKTEQGI
-881 VLFDA
+881 LFDA
-886 NINSAIYNY
+886 DISSYNSEP
-895 TPSRPAGV
+895 TQRPSGV
-903 DDDYT
+903 DSDYE
-908 WGGWYSDSGLNQA
+908 WKGWYTDSNLTEA
-921 YSFDKM
+921 YTFDKM
-927 PSSNLV
+927 PSNNLV

-939 APNMTVSFDLN
+939 APNMTVSFNLN

-964 KKTATVVADPIRAH
+964 KKTATVVADPTRAH

-999 VTENITLYARWK
+999 VTENITLYDRWK

-1032 DKVIESPALELHQAI
+1032 DKVIESPALELHQVI

-1085 IPYTVRYLLK
+1085 IPYTIRYLLK
-1095 DGDNDDSNNTVLLP
+1095 DGDDDDRNNKVLRQ

-1117 NMIVAKAVAKDVGAG
+1117 NMIVATVVAKSVGTG
-1132 YYPQNSV
+1132 HYPLNNV
-1139 LSLTLTTNSA
+1139 LSLTLTTNPD

-1164 LTVNYLDMDGN
+1164 LTVNYLDMDGKH
-1175 PIAGQDPLVEYKKK
+1175 IAGHDPLVEDKKK
-1189 GDTYILNR
+1189 GDTYILKR

-1240 EGQPREKVY
+1240 EGESRNKDY
-1249 DGEPLKLSGIDD
+1249 DNEPLKLSGIDD

-1271 SGDSLTAIDFD
+1271 SGDRLTAIDFE
-1282 GSQTD
+1282 GSRTD

-1310 YYEITYLDSSLTV
+1310 YYEITY
-1323 TKRPVTVEIGSQ
+1323 
-1335 TIEKIYD
+1335 
-1342 GKASTVDYKVNSISD
+1342 
-1357 SLYKESYIHY
+1357 
-1367 TGSEIEMTKK
+1367 
-1377 DVGTYTFAL
+1377 
-1386 QNKFVN
+1386 
-1392 TNDNFEV
+1392 
-1399 TFLAVDGKITINPRK
+1399 VDGKITINPRE
-1414 LLLTSATKEK
+1414 LILTSATKEK

-1475 KAKEGTKLSNYEIS
+1475 KAKEGTKLSNYKIT

-1499 TLNITKTDEEWKS
+1499 TLNITKTDEVWKS

-1531 KDVKIVD
+1531 KDVKI
-1538 INTDQ
+1538 NTHQ

-1599 SGTPLSAV
+1599 SGTPLSAI

-1628 NEKGKALPHTGGSGQ
+1628 NEKGRALPNTGGSGRN
-1643 KWFVLSGLAL
+1643 WIILSGLVF
-1653 MVLSFVV
+1653 MVVSLVV
-1660 QHGIKQ
+1660 QYSFKQ